1 MKKRVLSLLMAIAI
15 CLSMLP
21 SAALAEIPGT
31 GTNEVQTE
39 QQITDEQKPEEQKP
53 DEQKSDEQK
62 PDEQKPDEQ
71 KPDEQ
76 NPDKQNPDEQKP
88 AKAPRKEPAAE
99 THTGDHGG
107 YTLPEGKT
115 WQGVSSLP
123 SDSGYY
129 YLTQNVTISSTWKPA
144 NGTVLCLNEYGI
156 SMTGNGPV
164 IHVQPDVTFTLC
176 DCNGSQNRYTHGI
189 THGGNGKGAGV
200 LVGKSAKIGEETT
213 AGTNGAVFNMYGGAI
228 YNNYPW
234 QASGEDAASASGVL
248 IGGGTFNMYGG
259 KITENKLTEDG
270 GLGGGVFVANQGSFY
285 MSGGEISDNHATE
298 GGGVFVGGLYGHHD
312 LYAFGGGTFTMSGG
326 SITGNSGTG
335 GGVYVSAGS
344 NTSFTVSG
352 SAQITG
358 NTGSNVYLGEY
369 NGKSNTIKVD
379 GVLDRTASIG
389 VSVETAN
396 QVVAENISAENAKR
410 FTSDNKKYSLQYD
423 STSQTLTL
431 VGHDNHPICGDVT
444 CTDGEHAVKTT
455 WRPIGT
461 ETELKAVQMGCYYY
475 LTQDVEIKDTWKP
488 KSGVVLCLNG
498 HSITFVNGDNYSV
511 IEVNTGTFTL
521 CDCSGS
527 KGKITHGYKDGGGQ
541 KYPGRGVSVSKNGT
555 FTMYGGSI
563 TGNIAS
569 SSYGGG
575 VFVGEKGTFTMCGGS
590 ITGNTSSSF
599 GGVYMASGAKFT
611 MNGGEISGNTSSTY
625 GGGVYVYRNAE
636 FTMTDGSITDN
647 AVGSSGSKYD
657 GGGVCVAGQ
666 GKFHMNGGSITRNTS
681 PSYGGGVRVY
691 QNAEFTM
698 TGGSITDNAAGSSNS
713 SNSYGG
719 GVYSA
724 GTFTMTGGSI
734 TRNKAEYGGGV
745 WTDASFTVSGNV
757 NITGNVGINGNTA
770 SNVFRS
776 LGTITI
782 GGEGLKPGAR
792 IGVTSITIDPGK
804 FVIIA
809 TGAKD
814 SCTVDNFTADAG
826 EPYGIKVESTGTG
839 VDVNLYN
846 GLPHEH
852 PICGKTCSHTDNEHT
867 NIEWKPVS
875 DLDAITGAGNY
886 YLTQDVTSSKTWT
899 CSHDVNLCLNGHSIT
914 MTGND
919 NAINVAQNAT
929 FTLCDCNGSNAGNG
943 KIIIS
948 REKYGV
954 KIEDGTFFMYSG
966 SIRGTGT
973 GVTVSSYSKFNMYGG
988 AIEGNTWHGVN
999 NSGTFNMYDGVIKGN
1014 DRCGVYNTKNTFNMY
1029 GGSIIDNKAEFGG
1042 VYVENGTV
1050 NVSGDV
1056 TITGNTAK
1064 GNTTNVYLPADKT
1077 ITVSGALGT
1086 GAQIGVTTAKELA
1099 EGSYLTIAKG
1109 IDKNSPKYTLTDTDL
1124 KAFTSDVGNSYGKRL
1139 NGNSIIFTKGD
1150 LHTHALCGASCTH
1163 TGTHSEEVWKPLTY
1177 DAGTQTLYYGGTAV
1191 PSEVKGHGLKTDDSY
1206 SVYYTKYTL
1215 PSGNYYLVEDITL
1228 AGNGSIGGGAIKISS
1243 DVNLCLNGKTLS
1255 TTVKAYNVD
1264 VIGVNS
1270 QNGKCT
1276 LTLCDCDTA
1285 GRGTITSQN
1294 RTNSGVQIYGYFGGG
1309 TTTYGNLVM
1318 YGGTVKGFRNGVVVG
1333 DGTFNMFGGTIT
1345 GNETG
1350 VSISSDD
1357 SFTIGGTVNITGNT
1371 KNVDLGENVTIT
1383 IDESLTQD
1391 ARIGVCL
1398 RKKYIPTGTVKKQFA
1413 TGATNSD
1420 LNYGTIFSCDNGS
1433 QYVVSKDGDSL
1444 SFGLHQHSWSYTAN
1458 GATITATCTAA
1469 GCPLEDKNGGSV
1481 TISAS
1486 NAVYDRSSKAAT
1498 VTASDW
1504 QGDAVD
1510 SITVTYTGRNGT
1522 NYNSTD
1528 APTNAGDYTASIT
1541 VGTVT
1546 ARVEYSIEK
1555 ASLEYTVPTGLT
1567 AKYGQTLADIS
1578 LPTGWAWKD
1587 ATQSVGSVGE
1597 HTFKATYTPGDAN
1610 YHAVTGIDVTVT
1622 VNKAPVTI
1630 QITGMPKG
1638 PIAYGDTFVLTI
1650 TQTGDSSA
1658 VPANWTRFS
1667 RDRHFEY
1674 LREQSNPE
1682 KGEFKFQATGV
1693 CPGNGCSR
1701 KFTVEFESDTHKGSL
1716 TVSTP
1721 NVTKKTLTGE
1731 DLVFG
1736 GLTTDF
1742 TKTYDGSTSF
1752 TKASVEIKSGA
1763 KVNVTDVLPAVKGSY
1778 VYNSKD
1784 VKDAKK
1790 VTFTSEK
1797 TESKNYILPAGLVVE
1812 REAKIEPAAITVTP
1826 NAVSKTY
1833 GADDPVLTYGVSG
1846 AVNSETPAFTGALA
1860 RAEGKNVGDYAINQG
1875 TLALADKD
1883 TFKAANY
1890 KLKFTSKGNL
1900 TITKAKPEITAAS
1913 KQITKNGVE
1922 VDITGWATFKNTDSD
1937 AKLTYT
1943 LVGTPIGITLTGNK
1957 LKADPSTTV
1966 LTFVIKVSA
1975 EATANFTAPDEV
1987 TFTVTVVNKD
1997 DAGVS
2002 ITGAPTS
2009 KTYGD
2014 ADFTVTAANGVTEST
2029 GNTGK
2034 WTWTSSDSNILEI
2047 TSGANTATPTIKVK
2061 KADANGATLTVTYS
2075 SITHYGTANVT
2086 IKVNPKDVTITGLS
2100 AGGKEYDRSTTAT
2113 PTGTAVIDGKVGS
2126 DNVTVT
2132 AGTASFDNENVGTDK
2147 IVTFTG
2153 YSLSGADAGNYNLK
2167 AQPASVTA
2175 NITAKEVT
2183 ITSLTAA
2190 DRSYQ
2195 KDNLS
2200 VALMSGTL
2208 TGVITGDTVTIDLT
2222 NAKGTMTDANAGTGK
2237 AVTVTGV
2244 ALGGDDKDNYRLKEQ
2259 PTGVTVS
2266 ITKATAP
2273 TLKNITVSQK
2283 YSVTTGEKAIGTVM
2297 PADAGTLTYAKG
2309 TESKTG
2315 SVTVTNWAVDATG
2328 KVTYTLSGGAADNT
2342 VTLPVIIKSTNY
2354 VDATVNV
2361 VITLTAKDNQA
2372 ALKITGGE
2380 TVVYGQTLQ
2389 LGTSGGSTN
2398 GAVTYTVTPG
2408 TGNATVDNAT
2418 GKLTPTQVG
2427 NVTVTATMA
2436 GNAAY
2441 NDVTSASKTIT
2452 ITQATPTGTPIFT
2465 KITEKD
2471 KTLADAALGIGTLTP
2486 IGGKIEWVDDSD
2498 NVLPDTTKVE
2508 ANKEYKWRYTP
2519 ATADAVNYT
2528 TLTGTIVLYPASTG
2542 IVIYTPVNDAIFLSG
2557 ANQIVAPGGAATFR
2571 INKNFGEFR
2580 SVAVDGVT
2588 LDKSNYRAWSGST
2601 YVKLT
2606 PAYMK
2611 TLSAGTHT
2619 LAVYFTGATATT
2631 TFTISAGSSNPATG
2645 ASDFAGVGAAV
2656 AMAAVS
2662 LLGAAAVLRRK

>member
-31 GTNEVQTE
+31 GTNEGQTE
-39 QQITDEQKPEEQKP
+39 QQITDEQKPEEQNP
-53 DEQKSDEQK
+53 DEQNPEEQI
-62 PDEQKPDEQ
+62 PDEQN
-71 KPDEQ
+71 PDEQ
-76 NPDKQNPDEQKP
+76 NPDKQKPEEQIPDEQNPDEQKP

-107 YTLPEGKT
+107 YTLPKGAT
-115 WQGVSSLP
+115 WQGVDSLP

-129 YLTQNVTISSTWKPA
+129 YLTKDVTISSTWKPVKD
-144 NGTVLCLNEYGI
+144 TVLCLNGYGI
-156 SMTGNGPV
+156 SMTNNGPV

-176 DCNGSQNRYTHGI
+176 DCNGSQNQYTHGI
-189 THGGNGKGAGV
+189 THGGNGRGAGV
-200 LVGKSAKIGEETT
+200 LVGKSAKIGEEAT
-213 AGTNGAVFNMYGGAI
+213 AGTNNAVFNMYGGAI
-228 YNNYPW
+228 YNNYP
-234 QASGEDAASASGVL
+234 QKASGENAASASGVL

-259 KITENKLTEDG
+259 KITGNKLAEDG
-270 GLGGGVFVANQGSFY
+270 GLGGGVFVANQGSFH
-285 MSGGEISDNHATE
+285 MSGGEISDNHAKE

-326 SITGNSGTG
+326 KITGNSGTG

-344 NTSFTVSG
+344 NVSFTVSG

-369 NGKSNTIKVD
+369 NGKSNTIIVN
-379 GVLDRTASIG
+379 GTLDRTASIG

-396 QVVAENISAENAKR
+396 RVVATGISAENAER

-431 VGHDNHPICGDVT
+431 VGHDNHPICGKT
-444 CTDGEHAVKTT
+444 CTHGNKHDVITNWRSISTEAELNAV
-455 WRPIGT
+455 I
-461 ETELKAVQMGCYYY
+461 MGGCYY
-475 LTQDVEIKDTWKP
+475 LTQDVEIKAPWSP
-488 KSGVVLCLNG
+488 ANGVTLCLNG
-498 HSITFVNGDNYSV
+498 HSITLVGRDNSSV
-511 IEVNTGTFTL
+511 IEVRSATFTL
-521 CDCSGS
+521 CDCSSGS
-527 KGKITHGYKDGGGQ
+527 KGKITHGYSSSNK
-541 KYPGRGVSVSKNGT
+541 KYPGRGVSVYGGT
-555 FTMYGGSI
+555 FNMYGGSI
-563 TGNIAS
+563 TGNTVQNGS
-569 SSYGGG
+569 GGG
-575 VFVGEKGTFTMCGGS
+575 VYVGNATFNMYGGS
-590 ITGNTSSSF
+590 ITGNTTTNAG
-599 GGVYMASGAKFT
+599 GGVYVNEKGTFN
-611 MNGGEISGNTSSTY
+611 MNGGEISGNTTSSSY
-625 GGGVYVYRNAE
+625 GGGMYVYKNAE

-647 AVGSSGSKYD
+647 AASSSENK
-657 GGGVCVAGQ
+657 
-666 GKFHMNGGSITRNTS
+666 
-681 PSYGGGVRVY
+681 SYGGGVYV
-691 QNAEFTM
+691 QNDAIKFTM
-698 TGGSITDNAAGSSNS
+698 TGGSITG
-713 SNSYGG
+713 
-719 GVYSA
+719 
-724 GTFTMTGGSI
+724 
-734 TRNKAEYGGGV
+734 NKAKYGGGV
-745 WTDASFTVSGNV
+745 WTGASFTVSGNV
-757 NITGNVGINGNTA
+757 NITGNVDINSNTA
-770 SNVFRS
+770 SNVYPS
-776 LGTITI
+776 LVKITI
-782 GGEGLKPGAR
+782 GGEGLEPEAK
-792 IGVTSITIDPGK
+792 IGVTRNTIDTGK
-804 FVIIA
+804 FATIA

-814 SCTVDNFTADAG
+814 SCTADNFTADAG
-826 EPYGIKVESTGTG
+826 EPYGIKVERNGID

-852 PICGKTCSHTDNEHT
+852 PICGKTCGHTDNKHT

-875 DLDAITGAGNY
+875 SLDAITGAGNY
-886 YLTQDVTSSKTWT
+886 YLTQDVTSSTTWT

-929 FTLCDCNGSNAGNG
+929 FTLCDCNGSKAGNG

-948 REKYGV
+948 RERSGV
-954 KIEDGTFFMYSG
+954 NIEYNGTFFMYSG
-966 SIRGTGT
+966 SISGKGT
-973 GVTVSSYSKFNMYGG
+973 GVTVSNGSTFNMYGG
-988 AIEGNTWHGVN
+988 AIEGNTWHGVS

-1014 DRCGVYNTKNTFNMY
+1014 NRCGVFNTENTFNESTFNMY
-1029 GGSIIDNKAEFGG
+1029 GGSIIDNKAVKGG
-1042 VYVENGTV
+1042 VYVEGGTFT
-1050 NVSGDV
+1050 VSGNV
-1056 TITGNTAK
+1056 NITGNTAK
-1064 GNTTNVYLPADKT
+1064 GNMTNVYLPAGKT
-1077 ITVSGALGT
+1077 ITVIGALGT
-1086 GAQIGVTTAKELA
+1086 GAQIGVTTANTPA
-1099 EGSYLTIAKG
+1099 EGSYLTIATGK
-1109 IDKNSPKYTLTDTDL
+1109 DYTLTATDL
-1124 KAFTSDVGNSYGKRL
+1124 NAFTSDVGNSYGKRL
-1139 NGNSIIFTKGD
+1139 NGNSIILTKGD
-1150 LHTHALCGASCTH
+1150 LHIHALCGARCTH
-1163 TGTHSEEVWKPLTY
+1163 TGTHGEEVWKPLTY
-1177 DAGTQTLYYGGTAV
+1177 DAKTQTLYYGGTAT
-1191 PSEVKGHGLKTDDSY
+1191 SKANDGSY
-1206 SVYYTKYTL
+1206 KL
-1215 PSGNYYLVEDITL
+1215 PAGNYYLTDNIT
-1228 AGNGSIGGGAIKISS
+1228 ADNGITITGN
-1243 DVNLCLNGKTLS
+1243 VNLCLNGKTLS
-1255 TTVKAYNVD
+1255 TTVNDKKVD

-1270 QNGKCT
+1270 QNGECT

-1285 GRGTITSQN
+1285 GRGTITSQHK
-1294 RTNSGVQIYGYFGGG
+1294 TNSGVQIYGYRDGE

-1318 YGGTVKGFRNGVVVG
+1318 YGGTVKGFRNGVFVG

-1345 GNETG
+1345 GNECG
-1350 VSISSDD
+1350 VSISSNA

-1371 KNVDLGENVTIT
+1371 KNVDLGENKKIT

-1398 RKKYIPTGTVKKQFA
+1398 RDKDIPTGTAKKQFA

-1433 QYVVSKDGDSL
+1433 QYVVSKGEGGKL
-1444 SFGLHQHSWSYTAN
+1444 FLGLHQHSWSYTAN
-1458 GATITATCTAA
+1458 GATITAKCTAT
-1469 GCPLEDKNGGSV
+1469 GCPLKDKNGGSV

-1498 VTASDW
+1498 VTANDW
-1504 QGDAVD
+1504 KGVPVND
-1510 SITVTYTGRNGT
+1510 ITVTYTGRNGT

-1528 APTNAGDYTASIT
+1528 APTNAGEYTASIT

-1546 ARVEYSIEK
+1546 ASVEYSI
-1555 ASLEYTVPTGLT
+1555 T
-1567 AKYGQTLADIS
+1567 AKEVT
-1578 LPTGWAWKD
+1578 
-1587 ATQSVGSVGE
+1587 
-1597 HTFKATYTPGDAN
+1597 
-1610 YHAVTGIDVTVT
+1610 VTGITATDRYYEKDNLSVALTSGTLTGVITGDTVTIDLTKAKGMMTNANVGTNKAVTVT
-1622 VNKAPVTI
+1622 
-1630 QITGMPKG
+1630 
-1638 PIAYGDTFVLTI
+1638 
-1650 TQTGDSSA
+1650 
-1658 VPANWTRFS
+1658 
-1667 RDRHFEY
+1667 
-1674 LREQSNPE
+1674 
-1682 KGEFKFQATGV
+1682 GV
-1693 CPGNGCSR
+1693 ALG
-1701 KFTVEFESDTHKGSL
+1701 
-1716 TVSTP
+1716 
-1721 NVTKKTLTGE
+1721 
-1731 DLVFG
+1731 
-1736 GLTTDF
+1736 
-1742 TKTYDGSTSF
+1742 
-1752 TKASVEIKSGA
+1752 
-1763 KVNVTDVLPAVKGSY
+1763 
-1778 VYNSKD
+1778 
-1784 VKDAKK
+1784 
-1790 VTFTSEK
+1790 
-1797 TESKNYILPAGLVVE
+1797 
-1812 REAKIEPAAITVTP
+1812 
-1826 NAVSKTY
+1826 
-1833 GADDPVLTYGVSG
+1833 GADKG
-1846 AVNSETPAFTGALA
+1846 
-1860 RAEGKNVGDYAINQG
+1860 
-1875 TLALADKD
+1875 
-1883 TFKAANY
+1883 NY
-1890 KLKFTSKGNL
+1890 KLKEQ
-1900 TITKAKPEITAAS
+1900 P
-1913 KQITKNGVE
+1913 
-1922 VDITGWATFKNTDSD
+1922 TG
-1937 AKLTYT
+1937 
-1943 LVGTPIGITLTGNK
+1943 
-1957 LKADPSTTV
+1957 
-1966 LTFVIKVSA
+1966 
-1975 EATANFTAPDEV
+1975 
-1987 TFTVTVVNKD
+1987 VTVNIIRA
-1997 DAGVS
+1997 DAGVI

-2029 GNTGK
+2029 GNNGK

-2047 TSGANTATPTIKVK
+2047 TSGADTATPAIKVK
-2061 KADANGATLTVTYS
+2061 KADTTGATLTVTYS

-2086 IKVNPKDVTITGLS
+2086 IKVNKKDVTITGLS
-2100 AGGKEYDRSTTAT
+2100 ADNKEYDRSTTANA
-2113 PTGTAVIDGKVGS
+2113 TGTAIINGKVGS

-2354 VDATVNV
+2354 ADATVNV
-2361 VITLTAKDNQA
+2361 VITLTAKDIPNVTA
-2372 ALKITGGE
+2372 RDIVVTYDGNPIPADKITGTADVAGTWE
-2380 TVVYGQTLQ
+2380 WKAGTAVTDVSNSGPKTVVFKPADSVNY
-2389 LGTSGGSTN
+2389 
-2398 GAVTYTVTPG
+2398 AEVE
-2408 TGNATVDNAT
+2408 
-2418 GKLTPTQVG
+2418 
-2427 NVTVTATMA
+2427 
-2436 GNAAY
+2436 
-2441 NDVTSASKTIT
+2441 KTIT
-2452 ITQATPTGTPIFT
+2452 VTINRATPTGEPSYT

-2486 IGGKIEWVDDSD
+2486 VGGKIEWVDDSD
-2498 NVLPDTTKVE
+2498 NVLLGNTKVE
-2508 ANKEYKWRYTP
+2508 ANKAYKWKYTP
-2519 ATADAVNYT
+2519 DDTTNYAPVY
-2528 TLTGTIVLYPASTG
+2528 GTIVLYPASTG

-2557 ANQIVAPGGAATFR
+2557 ANQIVAPGSAATFR

>member
-39 QQITDEQKPEEQKP
+39 QQITDEQKPEEQNP
-53 DEQKSDEQK
+53 DEQKPEEQK
-62 PDEQKPDEQ
+62 PDE
-71 KPDEQ
+71 
-76 NPDKQNPDEQKP
+76 QNPDEQKP
-88 AKAPRKEPAAE
+88 AKAPRKAPAAE
-99 THTGDHGG
+99 THTGDHGECP
-107 YTLPEGKT
+107 LPESAT
-115 WQGVSSLP
+115 WQGVDSLP
-123 SDSGYY
+123 DKSGYY
-129 YLTQNVTISSTWKPA
+129 YLTKDVTIDSTWKPVKD
-144 NGTVLCLNEYGI
+144 TVLCLNGYSI
-156 SMTGNGPV
+156 SMTNNGPV

-176 DCNGSQNRYTHGI
+176 DCNGSGKGGGI
-189 THGGNGKGAGV
+189 THASSSNGRGAGV
-200 LVGKSAKIGEETT
+200 LVGQSATT
-213 AGTNGAVFNMYGGAI
+213 KDTARTNTAVFNMYGGAI

-234 QASGEDAASASGVL
+234 EAGGENAASASGVL

-259 KITENKLTEDG
+259 KITGNKLTEGG
-270 GLGGGVFVANQGSFY
+270 GLGGGVFVANQGSFL
-285 MSGGEISDNHATE
+285 MSGGEISGNHATE
-298 GGGVFVGGLYGHHD
+298 GGGVFVGGLYGYHD
-312 LYAFGGGTFTMSGG
+312 FSACSGGTFTMSGG

-335 GGVYVSAGS
+335 GGVYVSNKG
-344 NTSFTVSG
+344 TFTVSG
-352 SAQITG
+352 NVNITG
-358 NTGSNVYLGEY
+358 NKAGDKTSNNVYLGEY
-369 NGKSNTIKVD
+369 KGQSNTIIVE
-379 GVLDRTASIG
+379 GTLDSTASIG

-396 QVVAENISAENAKR
+396 QVVAKDISEENAKR
-410 FTSDNKKYSLQYD
+410 FTSDNDKYSLQYD

-431 VGHDNHPICGDVT
+431 VGHDNHPICGKT
-444 CTDGEHAVKTT
+444 CTHGNKHDVITNWRSISTEAELNAV
-455 WRPIGT
+455 I
-461 ETELKAVQMGCYYY
+461 MGGCYY
-475 LTQDVEIKDTWKP
+475 LTQDVEIKAPWSP
-488 KSGVVLCLNG
+488 ANGVTLCLNG
-498 HSITFVNGDNYSV
+498 HSITLVGRDNSSV
-511 IEVNTGTFTL
+511 IKVESGTFTL
-521 CDCSGS
+521 CDCSGDS
-527 KGKITHGYKDGGGQ
+527 GKITNGYKDGGSQ

-563 TGNIAS
+563 TDNTEGGVFVGSNRTFTMNGGSITGNTVTGSGGGVYVASGAEFTMNGGEITGNTS

-575 VFVGEKGTFTMCGGS
+575 VYVC
-590 ITGNTSSSF
+590 N
-599 GGVYMASGAKFT
+599 GAK
-611 MNGGEISGNTSSTY
+611 
-625 GGGVYVYRNAE
+625 
-636 FTMTDGSITDN
+636 FTMTDGSITGN
-647 AVGSSGSKYD
+647 AASSNENK
-657 GGGVCVAGQ
+657 
-666 GKFHMNGGSITRNTS
+666 
-681 PSYGGGVRVY
+681 SYGGGVYV
-691 QNAEFTM
+691 QKDAIKFTM
-698 TGGSITDNAAGSSNS
+698 TGGSITG
-713 SNSYGG
+713 
-719 GVYSA
+719 
-724 GTFTMTGGSI
+724 
-734 TRNKAEYGGGV
+734 NKAKYGGGV
-745 WTDASFTVSGNV
+745 WTGASFTVSGNV

-770 SNVFRS
+770 SNVYPS
-776 LGTITI
+776 LVKITI
-782 GGEGLKPGAR
+782 GGEGLEPEAK
-792 IGVTSITIDPGK
+792 IGVTYRNTIKTGEH
-804 FVIIA
+804 VTIA
-809 TGAKD
+809 TGAKG

-899 CSHDVNLCLNGHSIT
+899 CSSNVNLCLNGHSIT

-919 NAINVAQNAT
+919 NAINVTPNAT
-929 FTLCDCNGSNAGNG
+929 FTLCDCNGSKAGNG
-943 KIIIS
+943 KIIGS
-948 REKYGV
+948 SGKYGV
-954 KIEDGTFFMYSG
+954 KIESNGTFFMYSG
-966 SIRGTGT
+966 SISGRGTG
-973 GVTVSSYSKFNMYGG
+973 VDVSKGSSKFNMYGG
-988 AIEGNTWHGVN
+988 AIEGNTWHGVS

-1014 DRCGVYNTKNTFNMY
+1014 DRCGVYNTRNTFNMY
-1029 GGSIIDNKAEFGG
+1029 GGSITGNGLKDKESLGG
-1042 VYVENGTV
+1042 VYVEDGTFT
-1050 NVSGDV
+1050 VSGDV

-1064 GNTTNVYLPADKT
+1064 GKTTNVYLPAGKT
-1077 ITVSGALGT
+1077 IKVGGALGT
-1086 GAQIGVTTAKELA
+1086 GAQIGVTTASTIADK
-1099 EGSYLTIAKG
+1099 SYLTIAKG
-1109 IDKNSPKYTLTDTDL
+1109 IDYTLTETDL
-1124 KAFTSDVGNSYGKRL
+1124 KAFTSDAGNSYGKRL

-1150 LHTHALCGASCTH
+1150 LHIHALCGKTCTH
-1163 TGTHSEEVWKPLTY
+1163 TGTHGEEVWQPLTY
-1177 DAGTQTLYYGGTAV
+1177 DAKTQTLYYGSVEAAKSTAKG
-1191 PSEVKGHGLKTDDSY
+1191 SIQNEVDGKAEIKDEMHY
-1206 SVYYTKYTL
+1206 EYTL

-1285 GRGTITSQN
+1285 GRGMITSQN
-1294 RTNSGVQIYGYFGGG
+1294 RTNSGVQIYGYRDGG

-1318 YGGTVKGFRNGVVVG
+1318 YGGTVKGFRNGVFVG

-1350 VSISSDD
+1350 VSISSDA
-1357 SFTIGGTVNITGNT
+1357 SFTIGGTVNITVNT

-1383 IDESLTQD
+1383 IDKSLTQD
-1391 ARIGVCL
+1391 ARIGITIA
-1398 RKKYIPTGTVKKQFA
+1398 KEPTAGKLVWFA
-1413 TGATNSD
+1413 TGANNPD
-1420 LNYGTIFSCDNGS
+1420 LNYSAIFSCDNGS
-1433 QYVVSKDGDSL
+1433 QYVVGKVETGKL
-1444 SFGLHQHSWSYTAN
+1444 FFGLHQHSWEYELSTDGKA
-1458 GATITATCTAA
+1458 ITATCTEG
-1469 GCPLEDKNGGSV
+1469 GCPLENRIGGSY
-1481 TISAS
+1481 TITAPD
-1486 NAVYDRSSKAAT
+1486 NLIYDGNGKAAT
-1498 VTASDW
+1498 VTGSIPGVTEPTITYKK
-1504 QGDAVD
+1504 GDTTLG
-1510 SITVTYTGRNGT
+1510 S
-1522 NYNSTD
+1522 
-1528 APTNAGDYTASIT
+1528 APTNVGKYTASIT
-1541 VGTVT
+1541 LGEGKNAKT
-1546 ARVEYSIEK
+1546 ASVEYSITQ
-1555 ASLEYTVPTGLT
+1555 ATPTYTVPTGLT

-1578 LPTGWAWKD
+1578 LSDGWAWED
-1587 ATQSVGSVGE
+1587 GTQSVGSVGE
-1597 HTFKATYTPGDAN
+1597 KTFKATYTPDDAN

-1650 TQTGDSSA
+1650 TQTGDSNA
-1658 VPANWTRFS
+1658 IPANWTRFS

-1883 TFKAANY
+1883 TFKAGNY
-1890 KLKFTSKGNL
+1890 KLTL
-1900 TITKAKPEITAAS
+1900 
-1913 KQITKNGVE
+1913 
-1922 VDITGWATFKNTDSD
+1922 AT
-1937 AKLTYT
+1937 
-1943 LVGTPIGITLTGNK
+1943 TP
-1957 LKADPSTTV
+1957 V
-1966 LTFVIKVSA
+1966 
-1975 EATANFTAPDEV
+1975 NFT
-1987 TFTVTVVNKD
+1987 
-1997 DAGVS
+1997 
-2002 ITGAPTS
+2002 
-2009 KTYGD
+2009 
-2014 ADFTVTAANGVTEST
+2014 
-2029 GNTGK
+2029 
-2034 WTWTSSDSNILEI
+2034 
-2047 TSGANTATPTIKVK
+2047 
-2061 KADANGATLTVTYS
+2061 
-2075 SITHYGTANVT
+2075 
-2086 IKVNPKDVTITGLS
+2086 
-2100 AGGKEYDRSTTAT
+2100 
-2113 PTGTAVIDGKVGS
+2113 
-2126 DNVTVT
+2126 
-2132 AGTASFDNENVGTDK
+2132 
-2147 IVTFTG
+2147 
-2153 YSLSGADAGNYNLK
+2153 
-2167 AQPASVTA
+2167 
-2175 NITAKEVT
+2175 
-2183 ITSLTAA
+2183 
-2190 DRSYQ
+2190 
-2195 KDNLS
+2195 
-2200 VALMSGTL
+2200 
-2208 TGVITGDTVTIDLT
+2208 
-2222 NAKGTMTDANAGTGK
+2222 
-2237 AVTVTGV
+2237 
-2244 ALGGDDKDNYRLKEQ
+2244 
-2259 PTGVTVS
+2259 

-2283 YSVTTGEKAIGTVM
+2283 YTVTTGEKAIGTVM
-2297 PADAGTLTYAKG
+2297 PADAGTLTYTKG
-2309 TESKTG
+2309 AESMTG

-2354 VDATVNV
+2354 ADATVNV
-2361 VITLTAKDNQA
+2361 VITLTAKDIPNVTA
-2372 ALKITGGE
+2372 RDIVVTYDGNPIPADKITGTADVAGTWE
-2380 TVVYGQTLQ
+2380 WKAGTAVTDVSNSGPKTVVFKPADSVNY
-2389 LGTSGGSTN
+2389 
-2398 GAVTYTVTPG
+2398 AEVE
-2408 TGNATVDNAT
+2408 
-2418 GKLTPTQVG
+2418 
-2427 NVTVTATMA
+2427 
-2436 GNAAY
+2436 
-2441 NDVTSASKTIT
+2441 KTIT
-2452 ITQATPTGTPIFT
+2452 VTINRATPTGEPSYT

-2486 IGGKIEWVDDSD
+2486 VGGKIEWVDDSD
-2498 NVLPDTTKVE
+2498 NVLLGNTKVE
-2508 ANKEYKWRYTP
+2508 ANKAYKWKYTP
-2519 ATADAVNYT
+2519 DDTTNYAPVY
-2528 TLTGTIVLYPASTG
+2528 GTIVLYPASTG
-2542 IVIYTPVNDAIFLSG
+2542 IVIYTPVNDVIFLSG
-2557 ANQIVAPGGAATFR
+2557 ANQIVAPGSAATFR

-2656 AMAAVS
+2656 AMAVVS

>member
-53 DEQKSDEQK
+53 DEQKPDEQK

-71 KPDEQ
+71 KPEEQNPDEQKPDKQNPDEQ

-88 AKAPRKEPAAE
+88 AKAPRKEPAAA

-129 YLTQNVTISSTWKPA
+129 YLTKDVTIDSTWKPA
-144 NGTVLCLNEYGI
+144 DGTVLCLNGYGI
-156 SMTGNGPV
+156 SMTKDGPV
-164 IHVQPDVTFTLC
+164 IEVQPDVTFTLC

-189 THGGNGKGAGV
+189 THGGNGRGAGV
-200 LVGKSAKIGEETT
+200 LVGKSAKIGEEAT
-213 AGTNGAVFNMYGGAI
+213 AGTNTAVFNMYGGAI

-234 QASGEDAASASGVL
+234 PASGENAASASGVL

-259 KITENKLTEDG
+259 KITDNKLMEDR
-270 GLGGGVFVANQGSFY
+270 GLGGGVFVANQGSFL
-285 MSGGEISDNHATE
+285 MSGGEISGNHATE

-312 LYAFGGGTFTMSGG
+312 LYAFSGGTFTMSGG
-326 SITGNSGTG
+326 SITDNSGTG
-335 GGVYVSAGS
+335 GGVYVSSGS

-369 NGKSNTIKVD
+369 NGQSNTIIVNGTLD
-379 GVLDRTASIG
+379 GTASIG

-396 QVVAENISAENAKR
+396 QVVAENISAENAEHFFR
-410 FTSDNKKYSLQYD
+410 DNDKYELQYD
-423 STSQTLTL
+423 STSQTLTM
-431 VGHDNHPICGDVT
+431 VGHDKHPVCGDVN
-444 CTDGEHAVKTT
+444 CTEHKTISWNAVSDLTKIT
-455 WRPIGT
+455 G
-461 ETELKAVQMGCYYY
+461 AGYYY
-475 LTQDVEIKDTWKP
+475 LTQDVEIKEPWSPANEVT
-488 KSGVVLCLNG
+488 LCLNG
-498 HSITFVNGDNYSV
+498 HSITLVDRDNSSV
-511 IEVNTGTFTL
+511 IEVRSGNFTL

-527 KGKITHGYKDGGGQ
+527 KGKITHGYKPDSKI
-541 KYPGRGVSVSKNGT
+541 KYTGRGVSVYGGT
-555 FTMYGGSI
+555 FNMYGGSI
-563 TGNIAS
+563 TGNTE
-569 SSYGGG
+569 GG
-575 VFVGEKGTFTMCGGS
+575 VFVGSNRTFTMNGGS
-590 ITGNTSSSF
+590 ITGNTVTGSG

-611 MNGGEISGNTSSTY
+611 MNGGEISGNTSSSY
-625 GGGVYVYRNAE
+625 GGGVYVY
-636 FTMTDGSITDN
+636 
-647 AVGSSGSKYD
+647 
-657 GGGVCVAGQ
+657 
-666 GKFHMNGGSITRNTS
+666 NG
-681 PSYGGGVRVY
+681 
-691 QNAEFTM
+691 AEFTM
-698 TGGSITDNAAGSSNS
+698 TGGSITDNAASSNE
-713 SNSYGG
+713 NKSYGG

-724 GTFTMTGGSI
+724 GTFTMTGGNI
-734 TRNKAEYGGGV
+734 TRNKAKYGGGV
-745 WTDASFTVSGNV
+745 WTGASFTVSGNV
-757 NITGNVGINGNTA
+757 NITGNVGIDSNTA

-782 GGEGLKPGAR
+782 GREGLKPEAK
-792 IGVTSITIDPGK
+792 IGVTNGNTIKTGE
-804 FVIIA
+804 FVTIA

-814 SCTVDNFTADAG
+814 SCTADNFTADAG
-826 EPYGIKVESTGTG
+826 EPFGIKVESTGSG

-875 DLDAITGAGNY
+875 SLDAITGAGNY

-948 REKYGV
+948 KERSGV
-954 KIEDGTFFMYSG
+954 KIEYNGTFFMYSG
-966 SIRGTGT
+966 SISGRGTG
-973 GVTVSSYSKFNMYGG
+973 VDVSKGSSKFNMYGG
-988 AIEGNTWHGVN
+988 AIEGNTWNGVN
-999 NSGTFNMYDGVIKGN
+999 NSGTFNMYGGVIKGN
-1014 DRCGVYNTKNTFNMY
+1014 DHRGVYNIRKFNMY
-1029 GGSIIDNKAEFGG
+1029 GGSITGNTVTSSANQKGDGGGVYVYGGSFTMSGGSITGNKSDSFGGG
-1042 VYVENGTV
+1042 VYVEDGTFT
-1050 NVSGDV
+1050 VSGDV
-1056 TITGNTAK
+1056 TISGNTAK
-1064 GNTTNVYLPADKT
+1064 GNTSNVYLPAGKT

-1086 GAQIGVTTAKELA
+1086 GAQIGVTTANTLA

-1109 IDKNSPKYTLTDTDL
+1109 IDKNSSKYTLTETDL
-1124 KAFTSDVGNSYGKRL
+1124 NAFTSDVGNSYGKRL
-1139 NGNSIIFTKGD
+1139 NGNSIILTKGD

-1163 TGTHSEEVWKPLTY
+1163 NGTHTDIVWQPLTY
-1177 DAGTQTLYYGGTAV
+1177 DAKTQTLYYGGTAT
-1191 PSEVKGHGLKTDDSY
+1191 SKANDGSY
-1206 SVYYTKYTL
+1206 KL
-1215 PSGNYYLVEDITL
+1215 PAGNYYLTDNITVDNGITIT
-1228 AGNGSIGGGAIKISS
+1228 GN
-1243 DVNLCLNGKTLS
+1243 VNLCLNGKTLS
-1255 TTVKAYNVD
+1255 TTVNDKKVD

-1285 GRGTITSQN
+1285 GRGTITSQHK
-1294 RTNSGVQIYGYFGGG
+1294 TNSGVQIYGYRDGE

-1318 YGGTVKGFRNGVVVG
+1318 YGGTVKGFRNGVFVG

-1345 GNETG
+1345 GNECG
-1350 VSISSDD
+1350 VSTSSNA

-1383 IDESLTQD
+1383 IDKSLTQD

-1398 RKKYIPTGTVKKQFA
+1398 RDKDIPTGTAKKQFA

-1458 GATITATCTAA
+1458 GATITAKCTAN

-1486 NAVYDRSSKAAT
+1486 NTDYDGSPKAAT

-1546 ARVEYSIEK
+1546 AGVEYSIEK
-1555 ASLEYTVPTGLT
+1555 ASLEYTVPGNLE
-1567 AKYGQTLADIS
+1567 AVYGSTLAS
-1578 LPTGWAWKD
+1578 VKLPIGWAWEND
-1587 ATQSVGSVGE
+1587 TQSVGSVGKN
-1597 HTFKATYTPGDAN
+1597 TFKATYTPGDAN
-1610 YHAVTGIDVTVT
+1610 YHAVTGIEVTVT

-1630 QITGMPKG
+1630 QIAGMPKG

-1658 VPANWTRFS
+1658 VPAKWMKFS
-1667 RDRHFEY
+1667 NDRHFAY

-1682 KGEFKFQATGV
+1682 KGEFKFRAIGV
-1693 CPGNGCSR
+1693 CTGKGCSQ

-1721 NVTKKTLTGE
+1721 NVTKKMLTGE

-1736 GLTTDF
+1736 GLPTDF
-1742 TKTYDGSTSF
+1742 TKIYDGSTSF
-1752 TKASVEIKSGA
+1752 TKASVEIKFGA
-1763 KVNVTDVLPAVKGSY
+1763 KVNATDVLPAVNGSY

-1883 TFKAANY
+1883 TFKAGNY
-1890 KLKFTSKGNL
+1890 KLTL
-1900 TITKAKPEITAAS
+1900 
-1913 KQITKNGVE
+1913 
-1922 VDITGWATFKNTDSD
+1922 AT
-1937 AKLTYT
+1937 
-1943 LVGTPIGITLTGNK
+1943 TP
-1957 LKADPSTTV
+1957 V
-1966 LTFVIKVSA
+1966 
-1975 EATANFTAPDEV
+1975 NFT
-1987 TFTVTVVNKD
+1987 
-1997 DAGVS
+1997 
-2002 ITGAPTS
+2002 
-2009 KTYGD
+2009 
-2014 ADFTVTAANGVTEST
+2014 
-2029 GNTGK
+2029 
-2034 WTWTSSDSNILEI
+2034 
-2047 TSGANTATPTIKVK
+2047 
-2061 KADANGATLTVTYS
+2061 
-2075 SITHYGTANVT
+2075 
-2086 IKVNPKDVTITGLS
+2086 
-2100 AGGKEYDRSTTAT
+2100 
-2113 PTGTAVIDGKVGS
+2113 
-2126 DNVTVT
+2126 
-2132 AGTASFDNENVGTDK
+2132 
-2147 IVTFTG
+2147 
-2153 YSLSGADAGNYNLK
+2153 
-2167 AQPASVTA
+2167 
-2175 NITAKEVT
+2175 
-2183 ITSLTAA
+2183 
-2190 DRSYQ
+2190 
-2195 KDNLS
+2195 
-2200 VALMSGTL
+2200 
-2208 TGVITGDTVTIDLT
+2208 
-2222 NAKGTMTDANAGTGK
+2222 
-2237 AVTVTGV
+2237 
-2244 ALGGDDKDNYRLKEQ
+2244 
-2259 PTGVTVS
+2259 

-2283 YSVTTGEKAIGTVM
+2283 YTVTTGEKAIGTVM
-2297 PADAGTLTYAKG
+2297 PADAGTLTYTKG
-2309 TESKTG
+2309 AESMTG
-2315 SVTVTNWAVDATG
+2315 SVTVTSWAVDSTG
-2328 KVTYTLSGGAADNT
+2328 KVTYTLSGGAAGDT
-2342 VTLPVIIKSTNY
+2342 VTLPVTIKSTNY

-2361 VITLTAKDNQA
+2361 VITLAAKDNQT
-2372 ALKITGGE
+2372 ALTLTGE
-2380 TVVYGQTLQ
+2380 TTVVYGQTLQ
-2389 LGTSGGSTN
+2389 LGTTGGSTN
-2398 GAVTYTVTPG
+2398 GDVTYTVTNG
-2408 TGNATVDNAT
+2408 TGGATIDAS

-2427 NVTVTATMA
+2427 DVTITATMA
-2436 GNAAY
+2436 GNATY
-2441 NDVTSASKTIT
+2441 NDVTSTPVTIT
-2452 ITQATPTGTPIFT
+2452 INRATPTGEP
-2465 KITEKD
+2465 KYTEIKTGG
-2471 KTLADAALGIGTLTP
+2471 KTLADAGLTTADSNLSVPGTV
-2486 IGGKIEWVDDSD
+2486 KWVDDTG
-2498 NVLPDTTKVE
+2498 NVMDINTKVE
-2508 ANKEYKWRYTP
+2508 ANKEYKWLFTP
-2519 ATADAVNYT
+2519 TNANYAP
-2528 TLTGTIVLYPASTG
+2528 LTGTIVLYPASTG

-2557 ANQIVAPGGAATFR
+2557 ANQIVAPGSAATFR

>member
-39 QQITDEQKPEEQKP
+39 QQITDEQKP
-53 DEQKSDEQK
+53 DEQK

-71 KPDEQ
+71 KPDEQKPDEQKPEEQNPDEQKPDKQNPDEQ

-88 AKAPRKEPAAE
+88 AKAPRKEPAAA

-129 YLTQNVTISSTWKPA
+129 YLTKDVTINSTWSPA
-144 NGTVLCLNEYGI
+144 NGTVLCLNGYGI
-156 SMTGNGPV
+156 SLNGNGPV
-164 IHVQPDVTFTLC
+164 IEVQPGVTFTLC
-176 DCNGSQNRYTHGI
+176 DCNGSGKGGGI
-189 THGGNGKGAGV
+189 THASSSNGRGAGV
-200 LVGKSAKIGEETT
+200 LVGQSAVTEDT
-213 AGTNGAVFNMYGGAI
+213 ARTNTAVFNMYGGAI

-234 QASGEDAASASGVL
+234 EAGGENAASASGVL

-259 KITENKLTEDG
+259 KITGNGLTDVES
-270 GLGGGVFVANQGSFY
+270 LGGGVFVANQGSFH
-285 MSGGEISDNHATE
+285 MSGGEISGNTATE
-298 GGGVFVGGLYGHHD
+298 GGGVFVGGFYGYQD

-326 SITGNSGTG
+326 KITGNSGTG

-369 NGKSNTIKVD
+369 KGQSNTIKVD
-379 GVLDRTASIG
+379 GVLDSTASIG

-431 VGHDNHPICGDVT
+431 VGHDKHPICGDVN
-444 CTDGEHAVKTT
+444 CTEHKTISWNAVSDLTKIT
-455 WRPIGT
+455 G
-461 ETELKAVQMGCYYY
+461 AGYYY
-475 LTQDVEIKDTWKP
+475 LTQDVEIKEPWSPANEVT
-488 KSGVVLCLNG
+488 LCLNG
-498 HSITFVNGDNYSV
+498 HSITLASRDGSSV
-511 IEVNTGTFTL
+511 IKVESGNFTL

-611 MNGGEISGNTSSTY
+611 MNGGEISGNTSSSY
-625 GGGVYVYRNAE
+625 GGGVYVY
-636 FTMTDGSITDN
+636 
-647 AVGSSGSKYD
+647 
-657 GGGVCVAGQ
+657 
-666 GKFHMNGGSITRNTS
+666 NG
-681 PSYGGGVRVY
+681 
-691 QNAEFTM
+691 AEFTM
-698 TGGSITDNAAGSSNS
+698 TGGSITDNAASSNE
-713 SNSYGG
+713 NKSYGG

-724 GTFTMTGGSI
+724 GTFTMTGGNI
-734 TRNKAEYGGGV
+734 TRNKAKYGGGV
-745 WTDASFTVSGNV
+745 WTGASFTVSGNV
-757 NITGNVGINGNTA
+757 NITGNVGIDSNTA

-782 GGEGLKPGAR
+782 GREGLKPEAK
-792 IGVTSITIDPGK
+792 IGVTNGNTIKTGE
-804 FVIIA
+804 FVTIA

-814 SCTVDNFTADAG
+814 SCTADNFTADAG
-826 EPYGIKVESTGTG
+826 EPFGIKVESTGGG

-875 DLDAITGAGNY
+875 SLDAITGAGNY

-948 REKYGV
+948 KERSGV
-954 KIEDGTFFMYSG
+954 KIEYNGTFFMYSG
-966 SIRGTGT
+966 SISGRGTG
-973 GVTVSSYSKFNMYGG
+973 VDVSKGSSKFNMYGG
-988 AIEGNTWHGVN
+988 AIEGNTWNGVN
-999 NSGTFNMYDGVIKGN
+999 NSGTFNMYGGVIKGN
-1014 DRCGVYNTKNTFNMY
+1014 DHRGVYNIRKFNMY
-1029 GGSIIDNKAEFGG
+1029 GGSITGNTVTSSANQKGDGGGVYVYGGSFTMSGGSITGNKSDSFGGG
-1042 VYVENGTV
+1042 VYVEDGTFT
-1050 NVSGDV
+1050 VSGDV
-1056 TITGNTAK
+1056 TISGNTAK
-1064 GNTTNVYLPADKT
+1064 GNTSNVYLPAGKT

-1086 GAQIGVTTAKELA
+1086 GAQIGVTTANTLA

-1109 IDKNSPKYTLTDTDL
+1109 IDKNSSKYTLTETDL
-1124 KAFTSDVGNSYGKRL
+1124 NAFTSDVGNSYGKRL
-1139 NGNSIIFTKGD
+1139 NGNSIILTKGD

-1163 TGTHSEEVWKPLTY
+1163 NGTHTDIVWQPLTY
-1177 DAGTQTLYYGGTAV
+1177 DAKTQTLYYGGTAT
-1191 PSEVKGHGLKTDDSY
+1191 SKANDGSY
-1206 SVYYTKYTL
+1206 KL
-1215 PSGNYYLVEDITL
+1215 PAGNYYLTDNITVDNGITIT
-1228 AGNGSIGGGAIKISS
+1228 GN
-1243 DVNLCLNGKTLS
+1243 VNLCLNGKTLS
-1255 TTVKAYNVD
+1255 TTVNDKKVD

-1285 GRGTITSQN
+1285 GRGTITSQHK
-1294 RTNSGVQIYGYFGGG
+1294 TNSGVQIYGYRDGE

-1318 YGGTVKGFRNGVVVG
+1318 YGGTVKGFRNGVFVG

-1345 GNETG
+1345 GNECG
-1350 VSISSDD
+1350 VSTSSNA
-1357 SFTIGGTVNITGNT
+1357 SFTIGGTVNITGN
-1371 KNVDLGENVTIT
+1371 KQNVDLGENVTIT
-1383 IDESLTQD
+1383 IDKSLTQD

-1398 RKKYIPTGTVKKQFA
+1398 RDKDIPTGTAKKQFA

-1433 QYVVSKDGDSL
+1433 QYVVNKDGDSL

-1458 GATITATCTAA
+1458 GATITAKCTAD
-1469 GCPLEDKNGGSV
+1469 GCSLENRIGGSV

-1498 VTASDW
+1498 VTANDW

-1622 VNKAPVTI
+1622 VKKA
-1630 QITGMPKG
+1630 
-1638 PIAYGDTFVLTI
+1638 
-1650 TQTGDSSA
+1650 
-1658 VPANWTRFS
+1658 
-1667 RDRHFEY
+1667 
-1674 LREQSNPE
+1674 
-1682 KGEFKFQATGV
+1682 
-1693 CPGNGCSR
+1693 
-1701 KFTVEFESDTHKGSL
+1701 
-1716 TVSTP
+1716 
-1721 NVTKKTLTGE
+1721 
-1731 DLVFG
+1731 
-1736 GLTTDF
+1736 
-1742 TKTYDGSTSF
+1742 
-1752 TKASVEIKSGA
+1752 
-1763 KVNVTDVLPAVKGSY
+1763 
-1778 VYNSKD
+1778 
-1784 VKDAKK
+1784 
-1790 VTFTSEK
+1790 
-1797 TESKNYILPAGLVVE
+1797 
-1812 REAKIEPAAITVTP
+1812 
-1826 NAVSKTY
+1826 
-1833 GADDPVLTYGVSG
+1833 
-1846 AVNSETPAFTGALA
+1846 
-1860 RAEGKNVGDYAINQG
+1860 
-1875 TLALADKD
+1875 
-1883 TFKAANY
+1883 
-1890 KLKFTSKGNL
+1890 
-1900 TITKAKPEITAAS
+1900 
-1913 KQITKNGVE
+1913 
-1922 VDITGWATFKNTDSD
+1922 
-1937 AKLTYT
+1937 
-1943 LVGTPIGITLTGNK
+1943 
-1957 LKADPSTTV
+1957 
-1966 LTFVIKVSA
+1966 
-1975 EATANFTAPDEV
+1975 
-1987 TFTVTVVNKD
+1987 

-2002 ITGAPTS
+2002 ITGAPTE

-2014 ADFTVTAANGVTEST
+2014 ADFTVTAANGVTETT
-2029 GNTGK
+2029 GNTGTWK
-2034 WTWTSSDSNILEI
+2034 WTSSDDSILKI
-2047 TSGANTATPTIKVK
+2047 VFGADSATATVQVL
-2061 KADANGATLTVTYS
+2061 KASATGATLTVTYS

-2086 IKVNPKDVTITGLS
+2086 IKVNKKDVTITGLS
-2100 AGGKEYDRSTTAT
+2100 AGSKVYDGNTTANA
-2113 PTGTAVIDGKVGS
+2113 TGAAVINGKVGS
-2126 DNVTVT
+2126 DDVTVT
-2132 AGTASFDNENVGTDK
+2132 AGTASFDNVNVGTDK

-2175 NITAKEVT
+2175 NIVAKDVK
-2183 ITSLTAA
+2183 LTGSINAT
-2190 DRSYQ
+2190 DRSYV
-2195 KDNLS
+2195 KDNKTVDLTK
-2200 VALMSGTL
+2200 GTL
-2208 TGVITGDTVTIDLT
+2208 TFDGLVSGETLDVNLPATGTISDAKVGVYNVAYSGVTLKD
-2222 NAKGTMTDANAGTGK
+2222 GTGK
-2237 AVTVTGV
+2237 ASNYKLVSPLPTVTV
-2244 ALGGDDKDNYRLKEQ
+2244 N
-2259 PTGVTVS
+2259 

-2283 YSVTTGEKAIGTVM
+2283 YTVTTEQSKNIGNGGM

-2315 SVTVTNWAVDATG
+2315 SVTVTSWAVDATG
-2328 KVTYTLSGGAADNT
+2328 KVTYTLSGGAAGDT
-2342 VTLPVIIKSTNY
+2342 VTLPVTIKSTNY

-2361 VITLTAKDNQA
+2361 VITLAAKDNQT
-2372 ALKITGGE
+2372 ALTLTGE
-2380 TVVYGQTLQ
+2380 TTVVYGQTLQ
-2389 LGTSGGSTN
+2389 LGTTGGSTN
-2398 GAVTYTVTPG
+2398 GDVTYTVTNG
-2408 TGNATVDNAT
+2408 TGGATIDAS

-2427 NVTVTATMA
+2427 DVTVTATMA
-2436 GNAAY
+2436 GNATY
-2441 NDVTSASKTIT
+2441 NDVTSTPVTIT
-2452 ITQATPTGTPIFT
+2452 INRATPTGEPKYTE
-2465 KITEKD
+2465 ITTGG
-2471 KTLADAALGIGTLTP
+2471 KTLADAGLTTADSNLSVPGTV
-2486 IGGKIEWVDDSD
+2486 KWVDDTG
-2498 NVLPDTTKVE
+2498 NVLDINTKVE
-2508 ANKEYKWRYTP
+2508 ANKEYKWLFTP
-2519 ATADAVNYT
+2519 TNTNYT

-2557 ANQIVAPGGAATFR
+2557 ANQIVAPGSAATFR

>member
-39 QQITDEQKPEEQKP
+39 QQITDEQKP
-53 DEQKSDEQK
+53 DEQK

-71 KPDEQ
+71 KPEEQNPDEQKPDKQNPDEQ

-88 AKAPRKEPAAE
+88 AKAPRKEPAAA

-129 YLTQNVTISSTWKPA
+129 YLTKDVTIDSTWKPA
-144 NGTVLCLNEYGI
+144 DGTVLCLNGYGI
-156 SMTGNGPV
+156 SMTKDGPV
-164 IHVQPDVTFTLC
+164 IEVQPDVTFTLC

-189 THGGNGKGAGV
+189 THGGNGRGAGV
-200 LVGKSAKIGEETT
+200 LVGKSAKIGEEAT
-213 AGTNGAVFNMYGGAI
+213 AGTNTAVFNMYGGAI

-234 QASGEDAASASGVL
+234 PASGENAASASGVL

-259 KITENKLTEDG
+259 KITDNKLMEDR
-270 GLGGGVFVANQGSFY
+270 GLGGGVFVANQGSFL
-285 MSGGEISDNHATE
+285 MSGGEISGNHATE

-312 LYAFGGGTFTMSGG
+312 LYAFSGGTFTMSGG
-326 SITGNSGTG
+326 SITDNSGTG
-335 GGVYVSAGS
+335 GGVYVSSGS

-369 NGKSNTIKVD
+369 NGQSNTIIVNGTLD
-379 GVLDRTASIG
+379 GTASIG

-396 QVVAENISAENAKR
+396 QVVAENISAENAEHFFR
-410 FTSDNKKYSLQYD
+410 DNDKYELQYD
-423 STSQTLTL
+423 STSQTLTM
-431 VGHDNHPICGDVT
+431 VGHDKHPVCGDVN
-444 CTDGEHAVKTT
+444 CTEHKTISWNAVSDLTKIT
-455 WRPIGT
+455 G
-461 ETELKAVQMGCYYY
+461 AGYYY
-475 LTQDVEIKDTWKP
+475 LTQDVEIKEPWSPANEVT
-488 KSGVVLCLNG
+488 LCLNG
-498 HSITFVNGDNYSV
+498 HSITLVDRDNSSV
-511 IEVNTGTFTL
+511 IEVRSGNFTL

-527 KGKITHGYKDGGGQ
+527 KGKITHGYKPDSKI
-541 KYPGRGVSVSKNGT
+541 KYTGRGVSVYGGT
-555 FTMYGGSI
+555 FNMYGGSI
-563 TGNIAS
+563 TGNTE
-569 SSYGGG
+569 GG
-575 VFVGEKGTFTMCGGS
+575 VFVGSNRTFTMNGGS
-590 ITGNTSSSF
+590 ITGNTVTGSG

-611 MNGGEISGNTSSTY
+611 MNGGEISGNTSSSY
-625 GGGVYVYRNAE
+625 GGGVYVY
-636 FTMTDGSITDN
+636 
-647 AVGSSGSKYD
+647 
-657 GGGVCVAGQ
+657 
-666 GKFHMNGGSITRNTS
+666 NG
-681 PSYGGGVRVY
+681 
-691 QNAEFTM
+691 AEFTM
-698 TGGSITDNAAGSSNS
+698 TGGSITDNAASSNE
-713 SNSYGG
+713 NKSYGG

-724 GTFTMTGGSI
+724 GTFTMTGGNI
-734 TRNKAEYGGGV
+734 TRNKAKYGGGV
-745 WTDASFTVSGNV
+745 WTGASFTVSGNV
-757 NITGNVGINGNTA
+757 NITGNVGIDSNTA

-782 GGEGLKPGAR
+782 GREGLKPEAK
-792 IGVTSITIDPGK
+792 IGVTNGNTIKTGE
-804 FVIIA
+804 FVTIA

-814 SCTVDNFTADAG
+814 SCTADNFTADAG
-826 EPYGIKVESTGTG
+826 EPFGIKVESTGSG

-875 DLDAITGAGNY
+875 SLDAITGAGNY

-948 REKYGV
+948 KERSGV
-954 KIEDGTFFMYSG
+954 KIEYNGTFFMYSG
-966 SIRGTGT
+966 SISGRGTG
-973 GVTVSSYSKFNMYGG
+973 VDVSKGSSKFNMYGG
-988 AIEGNTWHGVN
+988 AIEGNTWNGVN
-999 NSGTFNMYDGVIKGN
+999 NSGTFNMYGGVIKGN
-1014 DRCGVYNTKNTFNMY
+1014 DHRGVYNIRKFNMY
-1029 GGSIIDNKAEFGG
+1029 GGSITGNTVTSSANQKGDGGGVYVYGGSFTMSGGSITGNKSDSFGGG
-1042 VYVENGTV
+1042 VYVEDGTFT
-1050 NVSGDV
+1050 VSGDV
-1056 TITGNTAK
+1056 TISGNTAK
-1064 GNTTNVYLPADKT
+1064 GNTSNVYLPAGKT

-1086 GAQIGVTTAKELA
+1086 GAQIGVTTANTLA

-1109 IDKNSPKYTLTDTDL
+1109 IDKNSSKYTLTETDL
-1124 KAFTSDVGNSYGKRL
+1124 NAFTSDVGNSYGKRL
-1139 NGNSIIFTKGD
+1139 NGNSIILTKGD

-1163 TGTHSEEVWKPLTY
+1163 NGTHTDIVWQPLTY
-1177 DAGTQTLYYGGTAV
+1177 DAKTQTLYYGGTAT
-1191 PSEVKGHGLKTDDSY
+1191 SKANDGSY
-1206 SVYYTKYTL
+1206 KL
-1215 PSGNYYLVEDITL
+1215 PAGNYYLTDNITVDNGITIT
-1228 AGNGSIGGGAIKISS
+1228 GN
-1243 DVNLCLNGKTLS
+1243 VNLCLNGKTLS
-1255 TTVKAYNVD
+1255 TTVNDKKVD

-1285 GRGTITSQN
+1285 GRGTITSQHK
-1294 RTNSGVQIYGYFGGG
+1294 TNSGVQIYGYRDGE

-1318 YGGTVKGFRNGVVVG
+1318 YGGTVKGFRNGVFVG

-1345 GNETG
+1345 GNECG
-1350 VSISSDD
+1350 VSTSSNA
-1357 SFTIGGTVNITGNT
+1357 SFTIGGTVNITGN
-1371 KNVDLGENVTIT
+1371 KQNVDLGENVTIT
-1383 IDESLTQD
+1383 IDKSLTQD

-1398 RKKYIPTGTVKKQFA
+1398 RDKDIPTGTAKKQFA

-1433 QYVVSKDGDSL
+1433 QYVVNKDGDSL

-1458 GATITATCTAA
+1458 GATITAKCTAD
-1469 GCPLEDKNGGSV
+1469 GCSLENRIGGSV

-1498 VTASDW
+1498 VTANDW

-1622 VNKAPVTI
+1622 VKKA
-1630 QITGMPKG
+1630 
-1638 PIAYGDTFVLTI
+1638 
-1650 TQTGDSSA
+1650 
-1658 VPANWTRFS
+1658 
-1667 RDRHFEY
+1667 
-1674 LREQSNPE
+1674 
-1682 KGEFKFQATGV
+1682 
-1693 CPGNGCSR
+1693 
-1701 KFTVEFESDTHKGSL
+1701 
-1716 TVSTP
+1716 
-1721 NVTKKTLTGE
+1721 
-1731 DLVFG
+1731 
-1736 GLTTDF
+1736 
-1742 TKTYDGSTSF
+1742 
-1752 TKASVEIKSGA
+1752 
-1763 KVNVTDVLPAVKGSY
+1763 
-1778 VYNSKD
+1778 
-1784 VKDAKK
+1784 
-1790 VTFTSEK
+1790 
-1797 TESKNYILPAGLVVE
+1797 
-1812 REAKIEPAAITVTP
+1812 
-1826 NAVSKTY
+1826 
-1833 GADDPVLTYGVSG
+1833 
-1846 AVNSETPAFTGALA
+1846 
-1860 RAEGKNVGDYAINQG
+1860 
-1875 TLALADKD
+1875 
-1883 TFKAANY
+1883 
-1890 KLKFTSKGNL
+1890 
-1900 TITKAKPEITAAS
+1900 
-1913 KQITKNGVE
+1913 
-1922 VDITGWATFKNTDSD
+1922 
-1937 AKLTYT
+1937 
-1943 LVGTPIGITLTGNK
+1943 
-1957 LKADPSTTV
+1957 
-1966 LTFVIKVSA
+1966 
-1975 EATANFTAPDEV
+1975 
-1987 TFTVTVVNKD
+1987 

-2002 ITGAPTS
+2002 ITGAPTE

-2014 ADFTVTAANGVTEST
+2014 ADFTVTAANGVTETT
-2029 GNTGK
+2029 GNTGTWK
-2034 WTWTSSDSNILEI
+2034 WTSSDDSILKI
-2047 TSGANTATPTIKVK
+2047 VFGADSATATVQVL
-2061 KADANGATLTVTYS
+2061 KASATGATLTVTYS

-2086 IKVNPKDVTITGLS
+2086 IKVNKKDVTITGLS
-2100 AGGKEYDRSTTAT
+2100 AGSKVYDGNTTANA
-2113 PTGTAVIDGKVGS
+2113 TGAAVINGKVGS
-2126 DNVTVT
+2126 DDVTVT
-2132 AGTASFDNENVGTDK
+2132 AGTASFDNVNVGTDK

-2175 NITAKEVT
+2175 NIVAKDVK
-2183 ITSLTAA
+2183 LTGSINAT
-2190 DRSYQ
+2190 DRSYV
-2195 KDNLS
+2195 KDNKTVDLTK
-2200 VALMSGTL
+2200 GTL
-2208 TGVITGDTVTIDLT
+2208 TFDGLVSGETLDVNLPATGTISDAKVGVYNVAYSGVTLKD
-2222 NAKGTMTDANAGTGK
+2222 GTGK
-2237 AVTVTGV
+2237 ASNYKLVSPLPTVTV
-2244 ALGGDDKDNYRLKEQ
+2244 N
-2259 PTGVTVS
+2259 

-2283 YSVTTGEKAIGTVM
+2283 YTVTTEQSKNIGNGGM

-2315 SVTVTNWAVDATG
+2315 SVTVTSWAVDATG
-2328 KVTYTLSGGAADNT
+2328 KVTYTLSGGAAGDT
-2342 VTLPVIIKSTNY
+2342 VTLPVTIKSTNY

-2361 VITLTAKDNQA
+2361 VITLAAKDNQT
-2372 ALKITGGE
+2372 ALTLTGE
-2380 TVVYGQTLQ
+2380 TTVVYGQTLQ
-2389 LGTSGGSTN
+2389 LGTTGGSTN
-2398 GAVTYTVTPG
+2398 GDVTYTVTNG
-2408 TGNATVDNAT
+2408 TGGATIDAS

-2427 NVTVTATMA
+2427 DVTVTATMA
-2436 GNAAY
+2436 GNATY
-2441 NDVTSASKTIT
+2441 NDVTSTPVTIT
-2452 ITQATPTGTPIFT
+2452 INRATPTGEPKYTE
-2465 KITEKD
+2465 ITTGG
-2471 KTLADAALGIGTLTP
+2471 KTLADAGLTTADSNLSVPGTV
-2486 IGGKIEWVDDSD
+2486 KWVDDTG
-2498 NVLPDTTKVE
+2498 NVLDINTKVE
-2508 ANKEYKWRYTP
+2508 ANKEYKWLFTP
-2519 ATADAVNYT
+2519 TNTNYT

-2557 ANQIVAPGGAATFR
+2557 ANQIVAPGSAATFR

>member
-1 MKKRVLSLLMAIAI
+1 MAIAI

-31 GTNEVQTE
+31 GTNEAQTE
-39 QQITDEQKPEEQKP
+39 QQITDEQKPEEQNP
-53 DEQKSDEQK
+53 DEQN

-71 KPDEQ
+71 KPEEQKPDEQ
-76 NPDKQNPDEQKP
+76 NPDEQNPDEQKP
-88 AKAPRKEPAAE
+88 AKAPRKVQTAE

-107 YTLPEGKT
+107 YTLPEGAT

-129 YLTQNVTISSTWKPA
+129 YLTQNVTIGSTWSPA
-144 NGTVLCLNEYGI
+144 NGTVLCLNGYGI
-156 SMTGNGPV
+156 SLNGNGPV
-164 IHVQPDVTFTLC
+164 IEVQPGVTFTLC

-189 THGGNGKGAGV
+189 THGGNGRGAGV
-200 LVGKSAKIGEETT
+200 LVGKSAKIGEEAT
-213 AGTNGAVFNMYGGAI
+213 AGKNDAVFNMYGGAI

-234 QASGEDAASASGVL
+234 EAGGENAASASGVL

-259 KITENKLTEDG
+259 KITENKLTEGG
-270 GLGGGVFVANQGSFY
+270 GLGGGVFVANQGSFH
-285 MSGGEISDNHATE
+285 MSGGEISDNHAKE

-312 LYAFGGGTFTMSGG
+312 LYACSGGTFTMSGG
-326 SITGNSGTG
+326 SITGNSGKG
-335 GGVYVSAGS
+335 GGVYVSSSS

-369 NGKSNTIKVD
+369 KGQSSTINVN

-396 QVVAENISAENAKR
+396 RVVAENISEENAKH
-410 FTSDNKKYSLQYD
+410 FTSDDKKYSLQYD

-431 VGHDNHPICGDVT
+431 VGHDKHPICGDVT

-455 WRPIGT
+455 WRPIST
-461 ETELKAVQMGCYYY
+461 ETEMKAVQMGCYYY

-527 KGKITHGYKDGGGQ
+527 KGKITHGYSSSNK
-541 KYPGRGVSVSKNGT
+541 KYLGRGVSVNGGM
-555 FTMYGGSI
+555 FNMYGGSI
-563 TGNIAS
+563 TGNTVQNGS
-569 SSYGGG
+569 GGG
-575 VFVGEKGTFTMCGGS
+575 MYVKNATFNMYGGS
-590 ITGNTSSSF
+590 ITGNTTTNAG
-599 GGVYMASGAKFT
+599 GGVYVTQNAEFT
-611 MNGGEISGNTSSTY
+611 MNGGEISGNTTTTS
-625 GGGVYVYRNAE
+625 
-636 FTMTDGSITDN
+636 F
-647 AVGSSGSKYD
+647 

-666 GKFHMNGGSITRNTS
+666 GKFHMNGGSIT
-681 PSYGGGVRVY
+681 
-691 QNAEFTM
+691 
-698 TGGSITDNAAGSSNS
+698 DNAASSNE
-713 SNSYGG
+713 NKSYGG

-734 TRNKAEYGGGV
+734 THNKAKHGGGV

-757 NITGNVGINGNTA
+757 NITGNVNINGTTA

-782 GGEGLKPGAR
+782 GGKGLKPEAR
-792 IGVTSITIDPGK
+792 IGVTSNTIDPGK
-804 FVIIA
+804 FVTIA

-814 SCTVDNFTADAG
+814 SCTADNFTADAG
-826 EPYGIKVESTGTG
+826 EPYGIKVESTGAY

-875 DLDAITGAGNY
+875 GLDAITEAGNY
-886 YLTQDVTSSKTWT
+886 YLTQDVTSSETWT
-899 CSHDVNLCLNGHSIT
+899 CSSNVNLCLNGHSIT
-914 MTGND
+914 MPD
-919 NAINVAQNAT
+919 DDKNAINVAPNAT
-929 FTLCDCNGSNAGNG
+929 FTLCDCNGSKAGNG

-948 REKYGV
+948 SARYGV
-954 KIEDGTFFMYSG
+954 KIESNGTFFMYSG
-966 SIRGTGT
+966 SISGTGT
-973 GVTVSSYSKFNMYGG
+973 GVDVSSGSSKFNMYGG

-999 NSGTFNMYDGVIKGN
+999 NSGTFNMYGGVIKGN
-1014 DRCGVYNTKNTFNMY
+1014 DRCGVYNTRNTFNMY
-1029 GGSIIDNKAEFGG
+1029 GGSIIDNKAVKGG
-1042 VYVENGTV
+1042 VYVEGGTFT
-1050 NVSGDV
+1050 VSGNV
-1056 TITGNTAK
+1056 TITGNTAA
-1064 GNTTNVYLPADKT
+1064 GNTSNVYLPAGKT
-1077 ITVSGALGT
+1077 ITVGGALGT
-1086 GAQIGVTTAKELA
+1086 GAQIGVTTANEIA

-1109 IDKNSPKYTLTDTDL
+1109 IDKDSSKYTLTETDL
-1124 KAFTSDVGNSYGKRL
+1124 NAFTSDSSYGKRL

-1150 LHTHALCGASCTH
+1150 LHIHALCGASCTH
-1163 TGTHSEEVWKPLTY
+1163 NGTHGDIVWQPLTY
-1177 DAGTQTLYYGGTAV
+1177 NAETQTLYYGSVEAARSTAKG
-1191 PSEVKGHGLKTDDSY
+1191 SIQNEVDGKAEIKDEMHY
-1206 SVYYTKYTL
+1206 EYTL

-1294 RTNSGVQIYGYFGGG
+1294 RTNSGVQIYGYRDGE

-1318 YGGTVKGFRNGVVVG
+1318 YGGTVKGFRNGVFVG

-1345 GNETG
+1345 GNECG
-1350 VSISSDD
+1350 VSTSSNA

-1383 IDESLTQD
+1383 IDKSLTQD

-1398 RKKYIPTGTVKKQFA
+1398 RDKDIPTGTAKKQFA

-1458 GATITATCTAA
+1458 GATITAKCTAD
-1469 GCPLEDKNGGSV
+1469 GCPLENRIGGSY
-1481 TISAS
+1481 TIAAPD
-1486 NAVYDRSSKAAT
+1486 NLTYDGNGKAAKVT
-1498 VTASDW
+1498 GSIPDVTAPTITYKK
-1504 QGDAVD
+1504 GDTTLD
-1510 SITVTYTGRNGT
+1510 S
-1522 NYNSTD
+1522 
-1528 APTNAGDYTASIT
+1528 APTIVGKYTASIT
-1541 VGTVT
+1541 LGEGENAKT
-1546 ARVEYSIEK
+1546 AGVEYSITQ
-1555 ASLEYTVPTGLT
+1555 ATPTYTVPAGLT

-1578 LPTGWAWKD
+1578 LSDGWAWEEP
-1587 ATQSVGSVGE
+1587 TQSVGSVGE
-1597 HTFKATYTPGDAN
+1597 KTFKATYAPDDAN

-1622 VNKAPVTI
+1622 VNKAPVKI
-1630 QITGMPKG
+1630 QITGMPTG

-1650 TQTGDSSA
+1650 TQTGDSNA
-1658 VPANWTRFS
+1658 VPKNWTKFS
-1667 RDRHFEY
+1667 GDRHFAY

-1682 KGEFKFQATGV
+1682 KGEFKFQAIGV
-1693 CPGNGCSR
+1693 CTGKGCSQ

-1752 TKASVEIKSGA
+1752 TKARVEIKSGA
-1763 KVNVTDVLPAVKGSY
+1763 KVNATDALPAVNGSY

-1797 TESKNYILPAGLVVE
+1797 TESENYILPAGLVVE

-1883 TFKAANY
+1883 TFKAGNY

-1900 TITKAKPEITAAS
+1900 TITKAKPEITADS

-1922 VDITGWATFKNTDSD
+1922 VDITGWASFNNTDSN

-1943 LVGTPIGITLTGNK
+1943 LAGAPIGITLTGNK
-1957 LKADPSTTV
+1957 LKADPSTVV
-1966 LTFVIKVSA
+1966 LTFNIKVSA
-1975 EATANFTAPDEV
+1975 AATANFTAPDEV
-1987 TFTVTVVNKD
+1987 TFTVSVVNKD
-1997 DAGVS
+1997 DAGVI

-2014 ADFTVTAANGVTEST
+2014 ADFTVTATNGVTESP

-2034 WTWTSSDSNILEI
+2034 WTWTSSDDTVLEI
-2047 TSGANTATPTIKVK
+2047 TSGADAATPTIRVK
-2061 KADANGATLTVTYS
+2061 KADATGATLTVSYS

-2086 IKVNPKDVTITGLS
+2086 INVNPKDVTITGLS
-2100 AGGKEYDRSTTAT
+2100 AGSKVYDGNTTANA
-2113 PTGTAVIDGKVGS
+2113 TGTAVINGKVGS

-2147 IVTFTG
+2147 TVTFTG

-2175 NITAKEVT
+2175 KIAAKEVT
-2183 ITSLTAA
+2183 ITSLTTT

-2200 VALMSGTL
+2200 VALTSGTL

-2244 ALGGDDKDNYRLKEQ
+2244 ALGGADKDNYRLKEQ
-2259 PTGVTVS
+2259 PTGVTVN
-2266 ITKATAP
+2266 ITKATASALADIP
-2273 TLKNITVSQK
+2273 VSQK
-2283 YSVTTGEKAIGTVM
+2283 HTVATGEKAIGTVM
-2297 PADAGTLTYAKG
+2297 PADAGTLTYTKG

-2328 KVTYTLSGGAADNT
+2328 KVTYTLSGGAAGDT

-2354 VDATVNV
+2354 ADATVNV
-2361 VITLTAKDNQA
+2361 VITLTAKDLPNVTA
-2372 ALKITGGE
+2372 RDIVVTYDGNPIPADKITGTADVAGTWE
-2380 TVVYGQTLQ
+2380 WKAGTAVTDVSDSGTKTVVFKPADSVNY
-2389 LGTSGGSTN
+2389 
-2398 GAVTYTVTPG
+2398 AEVE
-2408 TGNATVDNAT
+2408 
-2418 GKLTPTQVG
+2418 
-2427 NVTVTATMA
+2427 
-2436 GNAAY
+2436 
-2441 NDVTSASKTIT
+2441 KTIT
-2452 ITQATPTGTPIFT
+2452 VTINRATPTGEPKYTE
-2465 KITEKD
+2465 ITTGG
-2471 KTLADAALGIGTLTP
+2471 KTLADAALMLAGGTIPFDEGEL
-2486 IGGKIEWVDDSD
+2486 EWIDEKGNKLSD
-2498 NVLPDTTKVE
+2498 ETVVE
-2508 ANKEYKWRYTP
+2508 ANKSYTWRFTP
-2519 ATADAVNYT
+2519 ANTNYT

-2557 ANQIVAPGGAATFR
+2557 ANQIVAPGSAATFR

-2645 ASDFAGVGAAV
+2645 ASDFVGVGAAV
-2656 AMAAVS
+2656 AMAVVS

>member
-39 QQITDEQKPEEQKP
+39 QQITDEQKPE
-53 DEQKSDEQK
+53 
-62 PDEQKPDEQ
+62 EQKPDEQ

-369 NGKSNTIKVD
+369 KGQSNTIIVNET
-379 GVLDRTASIG
+379 LDNTASIG

-396 QVVAENISAENAKR
+396 QVVAENISAKNAER
-410 FTSDNKKYSLQYD
+410 FTSDNDKYKLQYD

-431 VGHDNHPICGDVT
+431 VGHDKHPICGDVN
-444 CTDGEHAVKTT
+444 CKEHTT
-455 WRPIGT
+455 ISWNPVSDLTKITG
-461 ETELKAVQMGCYYY
+461 AGYYY
-475 LTQDVEIKDTWKP
+475 LTQDVEIKNPWSP
-488 KSGVVLCLNG
+488 ANGVTLCLNG
-498 HSITFVNGDNYSV
+498 HSITLVGYDKSSV
-511 IEVNTGTFTL
+511 IKVESGTFTL
-521 CDCSGS
+521 CDCSGDS
-527 KGKITHGYKDGGGQ
+527 GKITNGYKDGGSQ

-555 FTMYGGSI
+555 FTM
-563 TGNIAS
+563 N
-569 SSYGGG
+569 
-575 VFVGEKGTFTMCGGS
+575 GGS
-590 ITGNTSSSF
+590 ITGNTEGGVFVGSNRTFTMNGGSITGNTVTGSG
-599 GGVYMASGAKFT
+599 GGVYVASGAEFT
-611 MNGGEISGNTSSTY
+611 MNGGEISGNTSSSY
-625 GGGVYVYRNAE
+625 GGGVYVY
-636 FTMTDGSITDN
+636 
-647 AVGSSGSKYD
+647 
-657 GGGVCVAGQ
+657 
-666 GKFHMNGGSITRNTS
+666 NG
-681 PSYGGGVRVY
+681 
-691 QNAEFTM
+691 AEFTM
-698 TGGSITDNAAGSSNS
+698 TGGSITDNVAGASNE
-713 SNSYGG
+713 NKSYGG
-719 GVYSA
+719 GVYST

-734 TRNKAEYGGGV
+734 TGNKAKYGGGGV
-745 WTDASFTVSGNV
+745 WTGADASFTVSGNV

-770 SNVFRS
+770 SNVYPS
-776 LGTITI
+776 LVKITI
-782 GGEGLKPGAR
+782 GGEGLEPKAR
-792 IGVTSITIDPGK
+792 IGVTRNMIDTGK
-804 FVIIA
+804 FATIA
-809 TGAKD
+809 TGAKG

-826 EPYGIKVESTGTG
+826 EPFGIKVESTGTD
-839 VDVNLYN
+839 VNVNLYN

-852 PICGKTCSHTDNEHT
+852 PICGKTCSHTGTHT
-867 NIEWKPVS
+867 DIEWKPVS
-875 DLDAITGAGNY
+875 GLDEITEAGNY

-899 CSHDVNLCLNGHSIT
+899 CSSNVNLCLNGHSIT
-914 MTGND
+914 RNGD
-919 NAINVAQNAT
+919 GNAINVTQNAT

-943 KIIIS
+943 KIIGS
-948 REKYGV
+948 SGRYGV
-954 KIEDGTFFMYSG
+954 KIEYNGTFFMYSG
-966 SIRGTGT
+966 SISGKGT
-973 GVTVSSYSKFNMYGG
+973 GVEVSSGSTFNMYGG

-1014 DRCGVYNTKNTFNMY
+1014 NRCGVYNTENTFNMY

-1064 GNTTNVYLPADKT
+1064 GNTSNVYLPADKT
-1077 ITVSGALGT
+1077 ITVSGALGEN
-1086 GAQIGVTTAKELA
+1086 AKIGVTTANEIA

-1109 IDKNSPKYTLTDTDL
+1109 IDKNSPKYTLTETDL
-1124 KAFTSDVGNSYGKRL
+1124 NAFTSDSSYDKRL

-1150 LHTHALCGASCTH
+1150 LHIHALCGARCTH
-1163 TGTHSEEVWKPLTY
+1163 NVTHSDIVWQPLTY
-1177 DAGTQTLYYGGTAV
+1177 NAKTQTLYYGGTAV
-1191 PSEVKGHGLKTDDSY
+1191 PNKVTKHITGYDKNNEA
-1206 SVYYTKYTL
+1206 VYGNYRSHTL
-1215 PSGNYYLVEDITL
+1215 PSGNYYLTADITL
-1228 AGNGSIGGGAIKISS
+1228 DGGTVGSVTTVGSEIYIESYNAN
-1243 DVNLCLNGKTLS
+1243 VNLCLNGHTLS
-1255 TTVKAYNVD
+1255 VTNANSAVISISGTQEFTMSDCKVGGMLRTADKGYSVVQAYGVRDHNR
-1264 VIGVNS
+1264 IG
-1270 QNGKCT
+1270 T
-1276 LTLCDCDTA
+1276 FT
-1285 GRGTITSQN
+1285 
-1294 RTNSGVQIYGYFGGG
+1294 
-1309 TTTYGNLVM
+1309 M
-1318 YGGTVKGFRNGVVVG
+1318 YGGTISGSGAQYGVWANSYG
-1333 DGTFNMFGGTIT
+1333 KINMFGGTIT
-1345 GNETG
+1345 DNENG
-1350 VSISSDD
+1350 VSISSGT
-1357 SFTIGGTVNITGNT
+1357 SFTIGGTVNITSNI
-1371 KNVDLGENVTIT
+1371 KNVDLAENKKIT

-1391 ARIGVCL
+1391 ARIGITIA
-1398 RKKYIPTGTVKKQFA
+1398 KEPTAGKPVQFA

-1433 QYVVSKDGDSL
+1433 QYVVSKGDGGKL
-1444 SFGLHQHSWSYTAN
+1444 FLGLHQHSWSYTAN

-1469 GCPLEDKNGGSV
+1469 GCPLENGIGGSY
-1481 TISAS
+1481 TITAPG
-1486 NAVYDRSSKAAT
+1486 NLIYDGNGKAAKVT
-1498 VTASDW
+1498 GSIPGVTAPTITYKK
-1504 QGDAVD
+1504 GDTTLD
-1510 SITVTYTGRNGT
+1510 S
-1522 NYNSTD
+1522 

-1541 VGTVT
+1541 LGGVT
-1546 ARVEYSIEK
+1546 ASVEYTIQK
-1555 ASLEYTVPTGLT
+1555 ASQEYKVPSGLEAV
-1567 AKYGQTLADIS
+1567 YGSILAS
-1578 LPTGWAWKD
+1578 VKLPDGWTWED
-1587 ATQSVGSVGE
+1587 GTQSVGSVGE
-1597 HTFKATYTPGDAN
+1597 KTFKATYTPGDAN

-1630 QITGMPKG
+1630 QITGMPTG

-1650 TQTGDSSA
+1650 TQTDDSSA
-1658 VPANWTRFS
+1658 VPAKWTKFS
-1667 RDRHFEY
+1667 NDRHFEY
-1674 LREQSNPE
+1674 LKEQSNPE
-1682 KGEFKFQATGV
+1682 KGEFKFRAIGV
-1693 CPGNGCSR
+1693 CPGKGCSR
-1701 KFTVEFESDTHKGSL
+1701 KFTVEFESDTHNGSL

-1752 TKASVEIKSGA
+1752 TKASVEIRSGA
-1763 KVNVTDVLPAVKGSY
+1763 KVNATDALPAVNGSY

-1784 VKDAKK
+1784 VKDAQK
-1790 VTFTSEK
+1790 VIFTSK
-1797 TESKNYILPAGLVVE
+1797 RTESENYILPAGLVVE
-1812 REAKIEPAAITVTP
+1812 RKAKIEPAAITVTP

-1846 AVNSETPAFTGALA
+1846 AVNSETPAFIGALA

-1883 TFKAANY
+1883 TFKAGNY

-1922 VDITGWATFKNTDSD
+1922 VDITGWASFNNTDSD

-1957 LKADPSTTV
+1957 LIADPSTTV

-1975 EATANFTAPDEV
+1975 EATANFTVPDEV

-2002 ITGAPTS
+2002 ITGAPAE

-2014 ADFTVTAANGVTEST
+2014 ADFTVTAANGVTESI
-2029 GNTGK
+2029 GNTGTWK
-2034 WTWTSSDSNILEI
+2034 WSSSDSNILEI

-2061 KADANGATLTVTYS
+2061 KADTTGATLTVTYS

-2086 IKVNPKDVTITGLS
+2086 IKVNKKDVTITGLS
-2100 AGGKEYDRSTTAT
+2100 ADDKEYDRSTSAT

-2126 DNVTVT
+2126 DDVTVT

-2147 IVTFTG
+2147 TVTFTG

-2190 DRSYQ
+2190 NRSYE

-2200 VALMSGTL
+2200 VALISGTL

-2222 NAKGTMTDANAGTGK
+2222 NAKGMMTDANAGTGK

-2244 ALGGDDKDNYRLKEQ
+2244 ALGGDDKGNYRLKEQ
-2259 PTGVTVS
+2259 PIGVTVN

-2283 YSVTTGEKAIGTVM
+2283 YSVTTEQSKNIGNGGM
-2297 PADAGTLTYAKG
+2297 PADAGALTYAKG

-2315 SVTVTNWAVDATG
+2315 SVTVTTWAVDSTG
-2328 KVTYTLSGGAADNT
+2328 KVTYTLSGGAAGNT
-2342 VTLPVIIKSTNY
+2342 VTLPVTIKSTNY
-2354 VDATVNV
+2354 ADATVNV
-2361 VITLTAKDNQA
+2361 VITLTAKDIPNVTA
-2372 ALKITGGE
+2372 KDIVVTYDGNPIPADKITGTADVAGTWE
-2380 TVVYGQTLQ
+2380 WKAGTAVTDVSDSGPKTVVFKPADSVNY
-2389 LGTSGGSTN
+2389 
-2398 GAVTYTVTPG
+2398 AEVE
-2408 TGNATVDNAT
+2408 
-2418 GKLTPTQVG
+2418 
-2427 NVTVTATMA
+2427 
-2436 GNAAY
+2436 
-2441 NDVTSASKTIT
+2441 KTIT
-2452 ITQATPTGTPIFT
+2452 VTINRATPTGEPKYTE
-2465 KITEKD
+2465 ITTGG
-2471 KTLADAALGIGTLTP
+2471 KTLADAALMLAGGTIPFDEGAL
-2486 IGGKIEWVDDSD
+2486 EWIDEKGNKLSNETV
-2498 NVLPDTTKVE
+2498 VE
-2508 ANKEYKWRYTP
+2508 ANKSYTWRFTP
-2519 ATADAVNYT
+2519 ANTNYT

-2542 IVIYTPVNDAIFLSG
+2542 IVIYTPVNDAIFLSD
-2557 ANQIVAPGGAATFR
+2557 ANQIVAPGSAATFR

>member
-39 QQITDEQKPEEQKP
+39 QQITDEQKPEQQITDEQKP
-53 DEQKSDEQK
+53 EEQK

-71 KPDEQ
+71 KPEQRKPDKQ
-76 NPDKQNPDEQKP
+76 NPDEQNPDEQKP
-88 AKAPRKEPAAE
+88 AKAPRKAAAAE
-99 THTGDHGG
+99 THTGNHGG

-129 YLTQNVTISSTWKPA
+129 YLTKDVTIGSTWKPA
-144 NGTVLCLNEYGI
+144 NGTVLCLNGYGI
-156 SMTGNGPV
+156 SMTGYGPV
-164 IHVQPDVTFTLC
+164 IEVQPGVSFTLC
-176 DCNGSQNRYTHGI
+176 DCNGSQNQYTNGI
-189 THGGNGKGAGV
+189 THGGNGRGAGV
-200 LVGKSAKIGEETT
+200 LVGKSAKIGEEAT
-213 AGTNGAVFNMYGGAI
+213 AGTNNAEFNMYGGAI
-228 YNNYPW
+228 YNNHPW
-234 QASGEDAASASGVL
+234 KASGENAASASGVL

-259 KITENKLTEDG
+259 KITENKLTEG
-270 GLGGGVFVANQGSFY
+270 GGIGGGVFVANQGSFL
-285 MSGGEISDNHATE
+285 MSGGEISGNHATE
-298 GGGVFVGGLYGHHD
+298 GGGVFVGGSYGYHD
-312 LYAFGGGTFTMSGG
+312 FSDCSGGTFTMSGG
-326 SITGNSGTG
+326 KITGNSGTG
-335 GGVYVSAGS
+335 GGVYVSNKG
-344 NTSFTVSG
+344 TFTVSG
-352 SAQITG
+352 NVNITG

-369 NGKSNTIKVD
+369 NGQSNTIIVE
-379 GVLDRTASIG
+379 GTLDSTASIG

-396 QVVAENISAENAKR
+396 QAVATGISEENAKR
-410 FTSDNKKYSLQYD
+410 FTSDNDKYKLQYD

-431 VGHDNHPICGDVT
+431 VGHDNHPICGKT
-444 CTDGEHAVKTT
+444 CTHGNKHDVITN
-455 WRPIGT
+455 WRPIST
-461 ETELKAVQMGCYYY
+461 EAELNAVIMGGCYY
-475 LTQDVEIKDTWKP
+475 LTQDVEIKNPWSP
-488 KSGVVLCLNG
+488 ANGVTLCLNG
-498 HSITFVNGDNYSV
+498 HSITLVGYDKSSV
-511 IEVNTGTFTL
+511 IKVESGTFTL

-527 KGKITHGYKDGGGQ
+527 KGNITHGYKDGGSQ

-563 TGNIAS
+563 TGNTEGGVFVGSNRTFTMNGGSITGNTVTGSGGGVYVASGAEFTMNGGEITGNTS

-575 VFVGEKGTFTMCGGS
+575 V
-590 ITGNTSSSF
+590 
-599 GGVYMASGAKFT
+599 
-611 MNGGEISGNTSSTY
+611 
-625 GGGVYVYRNAE
+625 YVY
-636 FTMTDGSITDN
+636 
-647 AVGSSGSKYD
+647 
-657 GGGVCVAGQ
+657 
-666 GKFHMNGGSITRNTS
+666 NG
-681 PSYGGGVRVY
+681 
-691 QNAEFTM
+691 AEFTM
-698 TGGSITDNAAGSSNS
+698 TGGSITDNAASSNE
-713 SNSYGG
+713 NKSYGG
-719 GVYSA
+719 GVYVQKDA
-724 GTFTMTGGSI
+724 IKFTMTGGSI
-734 TRNKAEYGGGV
+734 TGNKAKYGGGV
-745 WTDASFTVSGNV
+745 WTGASFTVSGNV
-757 NITGNVGINGNTA
+757 NITGNVGIDSKTA

-792 IGVTSITIDPGK
+792 IGVTYGHKIDPGK
-804 FVIIA
+804 FVTIA
-809 TGAKD
+809 TGATD
-814 SCTVDNFTADAG
+814 SCTADNFTADAG
-826 EPYGIKVESTGTG
+826 EPFGIKVERNGID
-839 VDVNLYN
+839 VNVNLYN

-875 DLDAITGAGNY
+875 SLDAITGAGNY
-886 YLTQDVTSSKTWT
+886 YLTQDVTSSTTWT
-899 CSHDVNLCLNGHSIT
+899 CSSNVNLCLNGHSIT
-914 MTGND
+914 RNGD
-919 NAINVAQNAT
+919 GNAINVTQNAT
-929 FTLCDCNGSNAGNG
+929 FTLCDCNGSKAGNG

-948 REKYGV
+948 KERSGV
-954 KIEDGTFFMYSG
+954 KIESNGTFFMYSG
-966 SIRGTGT
+966 SISGTGT
-973 GVTVSSYSKFNMYGG
+973 GVDVSSGSSKFNMYGG

-1014 DRCGVYNTKNTFNMY
+1014 DRCGVYNTENTFNMY
-1029 GGSIIDNKAEFGG
+1029 GGSIIDNKAELGG
-1042 VYVENGTV
+1042 VYVHGGTFT
-1050 NVSGDV
+1050 VSGNV
-1056 TITGNTAK
+1056 NITGNTAK
-1064 GNTTNVYLPADKT
+1064 GNMTNVYLPAGKT
-1077 ITVSGALGT
+1077 ITVIGALGT
-1086 GAQIGVTTAKELA
+1086 GAQIGVTTANEIA

-1124 KAFTSDVGNSYGKRL
+1124 NAFTSDSSYGKRL

-1163 TGTHSEEVWKPLTY
+1163 TGKHSEEVWQPLTY
-1177 DAGTQTLYYGGTAV
+1177 DAKTQTLYYGGTAT
-1191 PSEVKGHGLKTDDSY
+1191 SKANDGSY
-1206 SVYYTKYTL
+1206 KL
-1215 PSGNYYLVEDITL
+1215 PAGNYYLTDNITVDNGITIT
-1228 AGNGSIGGGAIKISS
+1228 GN
-1243 DVNLCLNGKTLS
+1243 VNLCLNGKTLS
-1255 TTVKAYNVD
+1255 TTVNDKKVD

-1318 YGGTVKGFRNGVVVG
+1318 YGGTVKGFRNGVFVG

-1345 GNETG
+1345 GNECG
-1350 VSISSDD
+1350 VSTSSNA
-1357 SFTIGGTVNITGNT
+1357 SFTIGGTVNITDN
-1371 KNVDLGENVTIT
+1371 KQNVDLGENVTIT

-1398 RKKYIPTGTVKKQFA
+1398 RDKDIPTGTAKKQFA

-1458 GATITATCTAA
+1458 GATITAKCTAN

-1486 NAVYDRSSKAAT
+1486 NTDYDGSPKAAT

-1528 APTNAGDYTASIT
+1528 APTYAGDYTASIT

-1546 ARVEYSIEK
+1546 AGVEYSIEK
-1555 ASLEYTVPTGLT
+1555 ASLEYTVPGNLE
-1567 AKYGQTLADIS
+1567 AVYGSTLAS
-1578 LPTGWAWKD
+1578 VKLPIGWAWEND
-1587 ATQSVGSVGE
+1587 TQSVGSVGKN
-1597 HTFKATYTPGDAN
+1597 TFKATYTPDDAN

-1630 QITGMPKG
+1630 QIAGMPTG

-1650 TQTGDSSA
+1650 TQTGDSNAIS
-1658 VPANWTRFS
+1658 ANWTRFS

-1752 TKASVEIKSGA
+1752 TKARVEIKSNT
-1763 KVNVTDVLPAVKGSY
+1763 KVNVTDVLPAVNGSY

-1784 VKDAKK
+1784 VKDAQK
-1790 VTFTSEK
+1790 VIFTSEK

-1826 NAVSKTY
+1826 KAVSKTY

-1883 TFKAANY
+1883 TFKAGNY
-1890 KLKFTSKGNL
+1890 KLTL
-1900 TITKAKPEITAAS
+1900 
-1913 KQITKNGVE
+1913 
-1922 VDITGWATFKNTDSD
+1922 AT
-1937 AKLTYT
+1937 
-1943 LVGTPIGITLTGNK
+1943 TP
-1957 LKADPSTTV
+1957 V
-1966 LTFVIKVSA
+1966 
-1975 EATANFTAPDEV
+1975 NFT
-1987 TFTVTVVNKD
+1987 
-1997 DAGVS
+1997 
-2002 ITGAPTS
+2002 
-2009 KTYGD
+2009 
-2014 ADFTVTAANGVTEST
+2014 
-2029 GNTGK
+2029 
-2034 WTWTSSDSNILEI
+2034 
-2047 TSGANTATPTIKVK
+2047 
-2061 KADANGATLTVTYS
+2061 
-2075 SITHYGTANVT
+2075 
-2086 IKVNPKDVTITGLS
+2086 
-2100 AGGKEYDRSTTAT
+2100 
-2113 PTGTAVIDGKVGS
+2113 
-2126 DNVTVT
+2126 
-2132 AGTASFDNENVGTDK
+2132 
-2147 IVTFTG
+2147 
-2153 YSLSGADAGNYNLK
+2153 
-2167 AQPASVTA
+2167 
-2175 NITAKEVT
+2175 
-2183 ITSLTAA
+2183 
-2190 DRSYQ
+2190 
-2195 KDNLS
+2195 
-2200 VALMSGTL
+2200 
-2208 TGVITGDTVTIDLT
+2208 
-2222 NAKGTMTDANAGTGK
+2222 
-2237 AVTVTGV
+2237 
-2244 ALGGDDKDNYRLKEQ
+2244 
-2259 PTGVTVS
+2259 

-2283 YSVTTGEKAIGTVM
+2283 YTVTTGEKAIGTVM
-2297 PADAGTLTYAKG
+2297 PADAGTLTYTKG
-2309 TESKTG
+2309 AESMTG
-2315 SVTVTNWAVDATG
+2315 SVTVTSWAVDSTG
-2328 KVTYTLSGGAADNT
+2328 KVTYTLSGGAAGDT
-2342 VTLPVIIKSTNY
+2342 VTLPVTIKSTNY

-2361 VITLTAKDNQA
+2361 VITLAAKDNQT
-2372 ALKITGGE
+2372 ALTLTGE
-2380 TVVYGQTLQ
+2380 TTVVYGQTLQ
-2389 LGTSGGSTN
+2389 LGTTGGSTN
-2398 GAVTYTVTPG
+2398 GDVTYTVTNG
-2408 TGNATVDNAT
+2408 TGGATIDAS

-2427 NVTVTATMA
+2427 DVTVTATMA
-2436 GNAAY
+2436 GNATY
-2441 NDVTSASKTIT
+2441 NDVTSTPVTIT
-2452 ITQATPTGTPIFT
+2452 INRATPTGEPKYTE
-2465 KITEKD
+2465 ITTGG
-2471 KTLADAALGIGTLTP
+2471 KTLADAGLTTADSNLSVPGTV
-2486 IGGKIEWVDDSD
+2486 KWVDDTG
-2498 NVLPDTTKVE
+2498 NVLDVYTKVE
-2508 ANKEYKWRYTP
+2508 ANKEYKWLFTP
-2519 ATADAVNYT
+2519 TNANYA

-2557 ANQIVAPGGAATFR
+2557 ANQIVAPGSAATFR

-2588 LDKSNYRAWSGST
+2588 LDKSNYRVWSGST

-2662 LLGAAAVLRRK
+2662 LLGTAAVLRRK

>member
-39 QQITDEQKPEEQKP
+39 QQITDEQNPDEQKPEEQIPEEQKPEEQIPEEQIPEEQKPEEQKP
-53 DEQKSDEQK
+53 DEQN
-62 PDEQKPDEQ
+62 PDK
-71 KPDEQ
+71 Q

-88 AKAPRKEPAAE
+88 AKAPRKAAAAE
-99 THTGDHGG
+99 THTGDHGE
-107 YTLPEGKT
+107 YTLPEGAT
-115 WQGVSSLP
+115 WQGVDSLP

-129 YLTQNVTISSTWKPA
+129 YLTQDVTIDSTWSPA
-144 NGTVLCLNEYGI
+144 DGTVLCLNGYGI
-156 SMTGNGPV
+156 SLNGNGPV
-164 IHVQPDVTFTLC
+164 IEVQPGVTFTLC
-176 DCNGSQNRYTHGI
+176 DCNGSQNQYIHGI
-189 THGGNGKGAGV
+189 THASSSNGRGAGV
-200 LVGKSAKIGEETT
+200 LVGQSATT
-213 AGTNGAVFNMYGGAI
+213 EDTARTNTAVFNMYGGAI

-234 QASGEDAASASGVL
+234 EAGGENAASASGVL

-259 KITENKLTEDG
+259 KITGNGRTDEES
-270 GLGGGVFVANQGSFY
+270 LGGGVFVANQGSFL
-285 MSGGEISDNHATE
+285 MSGGEISGNHATE
-298 GGGVFVGGLYGHHD
+298 GGGVFVGGSYGYHD
-312 LYAFGGGTFTMSGG
+312 FSASAGGTFTMSGG
-326 SITGNSGTG
+326 KITGNSGKG
-335 GGVYVSAGS
+335 GGVYVSSDS

-461 ETELKAVQMGCYYY
+461 ETELNAVIMGGCYY
-475 LTQDVEIKDTWKP
+475 LTQDVEIKNPWSP
-488 KSGVVLCLNG
+488 ANGVTLCLNG
-498 HSITFVNGDNYSV
+498 HSITRNGD
-511 IEVNTGTFTL
+511 G
-521 CDCSGS
+521 
-527 KGKITHGYKDGGGQ
+527 
-541 KYPGRGVSVSKNGT
+541 
-555 FTMYGGSI
+555 
-563 TGNIAS
+563 
-569 SSYGGG
+569 
-575 VFVGEKGTFTMCGGS
+575 
-590 ITGNTSSSF
+590 
-599 GGVYMASGAKFT
+599 
-611 MNGGEISGNTSSTY
+611 
-625 GGGVYVYRNAE
+625 
-636 FTMTDGSITDN
+636 
-647 AVGSSGSKYD
+647 
-657 GGGVCVAGQ
+657 
-666 GKFHMNGGSITRNTS
+666 
-681 PSYGGGVRVY
+681 
-691 QNAEFTM
+691 
-698 TGGSITDNAAGSSNS
+698 
-713 SNSYGG
+713 
-719 GVYSA
+719 
-724 GTFTMTGGSI
+724 
-734 TRNKAEYGGGV
+734 
-745 WTDASFTVSGNV
+745 
-757 NITGNVGINGNTA
+757 
-770 SNVFRS
+770 
-776 LGTITI
+776 
-782 GGEGLKPGAR
+782 
-792 IGVTSITIDPGK
+792 
-804 FVIIA
+804 
-809 TGAKD
+809 
-814 SCTVDNFTADAG
+814 
-826 EPYGIKVESTGTG
+826 
-839 VDVNLYN
+839 
-846 GLPHEH
+846 
-852 PICGKTCSHTDNEHT
+852 
-867 NIEWKPVS
+867 
-875 DLDAITGAGNY
+875 
-886 YLTQDVTSSKTWT
+886 
-899 CSHDVNLCLNGHSIT
+899 
-914 MTGND
+914 
-919 NAINVAQNAT
+919 NAINVTKNAT
-929 FTLCDCNGSNAGNG
+929 FTLCDCNGSKAGNG

-948 REKYGV
+948 SARYGV
-954 KIEDGTFFMYSG
+954 KIESNGTFFMYSG
-966 SIRGTGT
+966 SISGTGT
-973 GVTVSSYSKFNMYGG
+973 GVDVSSGSSKFNMYGG

-999 NSGTFNMYDGVIKGN
+999 NSGTFNMYGGVIKGN
-1014 DRCGVYNTKNTFNMY
+1014 DRCGVYNTENTFNMY
-1029 GGSIIDNKAEFGG
+1029 GGSIIDNKAELGG

-1064 GNTTNVYLPADKT
+1064 GNKTNVYLPAGKT
-1077 ITVSGALGT
+1077 ITVGGKLD
-1086 GAQIGVTTAKELA
+1086 GAQIGVTTANTLA

-1109 IDKNSPKYTLTDTDL
+1109 KDYTLTETDL
-1124 KAFTSDVGNSYGKRL
+1124 NAFTSDSSYGKRL

-1150 LHTHALCGASCTH
+1150 LHIHALCGASCTH

-1177 DAGTQTLYYGGTAV
+1177 DAKTQTLYYGSVEAARSIAKG
-1191 PSEVKGHGLKTDDSY
+1191 SIQNEVDGKAEIKDEMHY
-1206 SVYYTKYTL
+1206 EYTL

-1318 YGGTVKGFRNGVVVG
+1318 YGGTVKGFRNGVFVG

-1350 VSISSDD
+1350 VSISSDA

-1383 IDESLTQD
+1383 IDESLTQESS
-1391 ARIGVCL
+1391 IGVCL
-1398 RKKYIPTGTVKKQFA
+1398 RNKDIPTVTAKKQFA

-1458 GATITATCTAA
+1458 GATITAKCTAA

-1486 NAVYDRSSKAAT
+1486 NTDYDGSPKAAT

-1546 ARVEYSIEK
+1546 AGVEYSIEK
-1555 ASLEYTVPTGLT
+1555 ASLEYTVPGNLE
-1567 AKYGQTLADIS
+1567 AVYGSTLAS
-1578 LPTGWAWKD
+1578 VKLPIGWAWEND
-1587 ATQSVGSVGE
+1587 TQSVGSVGKN
-1597 HTFKATYTPGDAN
+1597 TFKATYTPDNAN

-1630 QITGMPKG
+1630 QITGMPTG

-1650 TQTGDSSA
+1650 TQTGDNNA
-1658 VPANWTRFS
+1658 VPANWTKFS

-1682 KGEFKFQATGV
+1682 KGEFKFRATGV
-1693 CPGNGCSR
+1693 CTGNGCSQ

-1736 GLTTDF
+1736 GLPTDF

-1752 TKASVEIKSGA
+1752 TKASVEIRSNA
-1763 KVNVTDVLPAVKGSY
+1763 KVNATDALPAVNGSY

-1784 VKDAKK
+1784 VKDAQK
-1790 VTFTSEK
+1790 VIFTSER
-1797 TESKNYILPAGLVVE
+1797 TESENYILLAGLVVE
-1812 REAKIEPAAITVTP
+1812 RKAKIEPAAITVTP
-1826 NAVSKTY
+1826 DAVSKTY
-1833 GADDPVLTYGVSG
+1833 GADDPVLTYDVSG

-1883 TFKAANY
+1883 TFKAGNY
-1890 KLKFTSKGNL
+1890 KLTL
-1900 TITKAKPEITAAS
+1900 
-1913 KQITKNGVE
+1913 
-1922 VDITGWATFKNTDSD
+1922 AT
-1937 AKLTYT
+1937 
-1943 LVGTPIGITLTGNK
+1943 TP
-1957 LKADPSTTV
+1957 V
-1966 LTFVIKVSA
+1966 
-1975 EATANFTAPDEV
+1975 NFT
-1987 TFTVTVVNKD
+1987 
-1997 DAGVS
+1997 
-2002 ITGAPTS
+2002 
-2009 KTYGD
+2009 
-2014 ADFTVTAANGVTEST
+2014 
-2029 GNTGK
+2029 
-2034 WTWTSSDSNILEI
+2034 
-2047 TSGANTATPTIKVK
+2047 
-2061 KADANGATLTVTYS
+2061 
-2075 SITHYGTANVT
+2075 
-2086 IKVNPKDVTITGLS
+2086 
-2100 AGGKEYDRSTTAT
+2100 
-2113 PTGTAVIDGKVGS
+2113 
-2126 DNVTVT
+2126 
-2132 AGTASFDNENVGTDK
+2132 
-2147 IVTFTG
+2147 
-2153 YSLSGADAGNYNLK
+2153 
-2167 AQPASVTA
+2167 
-2175 NITAKEVT
+2175 
-2183 ITSLTAA
+2183 
-2190 DRSYQ
+2190 
-2195 KDNLS
+2195 
-2200 VALMSGTL
+2200 
-2208 TGVITGDTVTIDLT
+2208 
-2222 NAKGTMTDANAGTGK
+2222 
-2237 AVTVTGV
+2237 
-2244 ALGGDDKDNYRLKEQ
+2244 
-2259 PTGVTVS
+2259 

-2283 YSVTTGEKAIGTVM
+2283 YTVTTGEKAIGTVM

>member
-39 QQITDEQKPEEQKP
+39 QQITDEQKP
-53 DEQKSDEQK
+53 DEQK

-71 KPDEQ
+71 KPDEQKPDEQKPEEQNPDEQKPDKQNPDEQ

-88 AKAPRKEPAAE
+88 AKAPRKEPAAA

-129 YLTQNVTISSTWKPA
+129 YLTKDVTIDSTWKPA
-144 NGTVLCLNEYGI
+144 DGTVLCLNGYGI
-156 SMTGNGPV
+156 SMTKDGPV
-164 IHVQPDVTFTLC
+164 IEVQPDVTFTLC

-189 THGGNGKGAGV
+189 THGGNGRGAGV
-200 LVGKSAKIGEETT
+200 LVGKSAKIGEEAT
-213 AGTNGAVFNMYGGAI
+213 AGTNTAVFNMYGGAI

-234 QASGEDAASASGVL
+234 PASGENAASASGVL

-259 KITENKLTEDG
+259 KITDNKLMEDR
-270 GLGGGVFVANQGSFY
+270 GLGGGVFVANQGSFL
-285 MSGGEISDNHATE
+285 MSGGEISGNHATE

-312 LYAFGGGTFTMSGG
+312 LYAFSGGTFTMSGG
-326 SITGNSGTG
+326 SITDNSGTG
-335 GGVYVSAGS
+335 GGVYVSSGS

-369 NGKSNTIKVD
+369 NGQSNTIIVNGTLD
-379 GVLDRTASIG
+379 GTASIG

-396 QVVAENISAENAKR
+396 QVVAENISAENAEHFFR
-410 FTSDNKKYSLQYD
+410 DNDKYELQYD
-423 STSQTLTL
+423 STSQTLTM
-431 VGHDNHPICGDVT
+431 VGHDKHPVCGDVN
-444 CTDGEHAVKTT
+444 CTEHKTISWNAVSDLTKIT
-455 WRPIGT
+455 G
-461 ETELKAVQMGCYYY
+461 AGYYY
-475 LTQDVEIKDTWKP
+475 LTQDVEIKEPWSPANEVT
-488 KSGVVLCLNG
+488 LCLNG
-498 HSITFVNGDNYSV
+498 HSITLVDRDNSSV
-511 IEVNTGTFTL
+511 IEVRSGNFTL

-527 KGKITHGYKDGGGQ
+527 KGKITHGYKPDSKI
-541 KYPGRGVSVSKNGT
+541 KYTGRGVSVYGGT
-555 FTMYGGSI
+555 FNMYGGSI
-563 TGNIAS
+563 TGNTE
-569 SSYGGG
+569 GG
-575 VFVGEKGTFTMCGGS
+575 VFVGSNRTFTMNGGS
-590 ITGNTSSSF
+590 ITGNTVTGSG

-611 MNGGEISGNTSSTY
+611 MNGGEISGNTSSSY
-625 GGGVYVYRNAE
+625 GGGVYVY
-636 FTMTDGSITDN
+636 
-647 AVGSSGSKYD
+647 
-657 GGGVCVAGQ
+657 
-666 GKFHMNGGSITRNTS
+666 NG
-681 PSYGGGVRVY
+681 
-691 QNAEFTM
+691 AEFTM
-698 TGGSITDNAAGSSNS
+698 TGGSITDNAASSNE
-713 SNSYGG
+713 NKSYGG

-724 GTFTMTGGSI
+724 GTFTMTGGNI
-734 TRNKAEYGGGV
+734 TRNKAKYGGGV
-745 WTDASFTVSGNV
+745 WTGASFTVSGNV
-757 NITGNVGINGNTA
+757 NITGNVGIDSNTA

-782 GGEGLKPGAR
+782 GREGLKPEAK
-792 IGVTSITIDPGK
+792 IGVTNGNTIKTGE
-804 FVIIA
+804 FVTIA

-814 SCTVDNFTADAG
+814 SCTADNFTADAG
-826 EPYGIKVESTGTG
+826 EPFGIKVESTGSG

-875 DLDAITGAGNY
+875 SLDAITGAGNY

-948 REKYGV
+948 KERSGV
-954 KIEDGTFFMYSG
+954 KIEYNGTFFMYSG
-966 SIRGTGT
+966 SISGRGTG
-973 GVTVSSYSKFNMYGG
+973 VDVSKGSSKFNMYGG
-988 AIEGNTWHGVN
+988 AIEGNTWNGVN
-999 NSGTFNMYDGVIKGN
+999 NSGTFNMYGGVIKGN
-1014 DRCGVYNTKNTFNMY
+1014 DDRGVYNIRKFNMY
-1029 GGSIIDNKAEFGG
+1029 GGSITGNTVTSSANQKGDGGVYVYGGSFTMSGGSITGNKSDSFGGG
-1042 VYVENGTV
+1042 VYVEDGTFT
-1050 NVSGDV
+1050 VSGDV
-1056 TITGNTAK
+1056 TISGNTAK
-1064 GNTTNVYLPADKT
+1064 GNTSNVYLPAGKT

-1086 GAQIGVTTAKELA
+1086 GAQIGVTTANTLA

-1109 IDKNSPKYTLTDTDL
+1109 IDKNSSKYTLTETDL
-1124 KAFTSDVGNSYGKRL
+1124 NAFTSDVGNSYGKRL
-1139 NGNSIIFTKGD
+1139 NGNSIILTKGD

-1163 TGTHSEEVWKPLTY
+1163 NGTHTDIVWQPLTY
-1177 DAGTQTLYYGGTAV
+1177 DAKTQTLYYGGTAT
-1191 PSEVKGHGLKTDDSY
+1191 SKANDGSY
-1206 SVYYTKYTL
+1206 KL
-1215 PSGNYYLVEDITL
+1215 PAGNYYLTDNITVDNGITIT
-1228 AGNGSIGGGAIKISS
+1228 GN
-1243 DVNLCLNGKTLS
+1243 VNLCLNGKTLS
-1255 TTVKAYNVD
+1255 TTVNDKKVD

-1285 GRGTITSQN
+1285 GRGTITSQHK
-1294 RTNSGVQIYGYFGGG
+1294 TNSGVQIYGYRDGE

-1318 YGGTVKGFRNGVVVG
+1318 YGGTVKGFRNGVFVG

-1345 GNETG
+1345 GNECG
-1350 VSISSDD
+1350 VSTSSNA
-1357 SFTIGGTVNITGNT
+1357 SFTIGGTVNITGN
-1371 KNVDLGENVTIT
+1371 KQNVDLGENVTIT
-1383 IDESLTQD
+1383 IDKSLTQD

-1398 RKKYIPTGTVKKQFA
+1398 RDKDIPTGTAKKQFA

-1433 QYVVSKDGDSL
+1433 QYVVNKDGDSL

-1458 GATITATCTAA
+1458 GATITAKCTAD
-1469 GCPLEDKNGGSV
+1469 GCSLENRIGGSV

-1498 VTASDW
+1498 VTANDW

-1622 VNKAPVTI
+1622 VKKA
-1630 QITGMPKG
+1630 
-1638 PIAYGDTFVLTI
+1638 
-1650 TQTGDSSA
+1650 
-1658 VPANWTRFS
+1658 
-1667 RDRHFEY
+1667 
-1674 LREQSNPE
+1674 
-1682 KGEFKFQATGV
+1682 
-1693 CPGNGCSR
+1693 
-1701 KFTVEFESDTHKGSL
+1701 
-1716 TVSTP
+1716 
-1721 NVTKKTLTGE
+1721 
-1731 DLVFG
+1731 
-1736 GLTTDF
+1736 
-1742 TKTYDGSTSF
+1742 
-1752 TKASVEIKSGA
+1752 
-1763 KVNVTDVLPAVKGSY
+1763 
-1778 VYNSKD
+1778 
-1784 VKDAKK
+1784 
-1790 VTFTSEK
+1790 
-1797 TESKNYILPAGLVVE
+1797 
-1812 REAKIEPAAITVTP
+1812 
-1826 NAVSKTY
+1826 
-1833 GADDPVLTYGVSG
+1833 
-1846 AVNSETPAFTGALA
+1846 
-1860 RAEGKNVGDYAINQG
+1860 
-1875 TLALADKD
+1875 
-1883 TFKAANY
+1883 
-1890 KLKFTSKGNL
+1890 
-1900 TITKAKPEITAAS
+1900 
-1913 KQITKNGVE
+1913 
-1922 VDITGWATFKNTDSD
+1922 
-1937 AKLTYT
+1937 
-1943 LVGTPIGITLTGNK
+1943 
-1957 LKADPSTTV
+1957 
-1966 LTFVIKVSA
+1966 
-1975 EATANFTAPDEV
+1975 
-1987 TFTVTVVNKD
+1987 

-2002 ITGAPTS
+2002 ITGAPTE

-2014 ADFTVTAANGVTEST
+2014 ADFTVTAANGVTETT
-2029 GNTGK
+2029 GNTGTWK
-2034 WTWTSSDSNILEI
+2034 WTSSDDSILKI
-2047 TSGANTATPTIKVK
+2047 VFGADSATATVQVL
-2061 KADANGATLTVTYS
+2061 KASATGATLTVTYS

-2086 IKVNPKDVTITGLS
+2086 IKVNKKDVTITGLS
-2100 AGGKEYDRSTTAT
+2100 AGSKVYDGNTTANA
-2113 PTGTAVIDGKVGS
+2113 TGAAVINGKVGS
-2126 DNVTVT
+2126 DDVTVT
-2132 AGTASFDNENVGTDK
+2132 AGTASFDNVNVGTDK

-2175 NITAKEVT
+2175 NIVAKDVK
-2183 ITSLTAA
+2183 LTGSINAT
-2190 DRSYQ
+2190 DRSYV
-2195 KDNLS
+2195 KDNKTVDLTK
-2200 VALMSGTL
+2200 GTL
-2208 TGVITGDTVTIDLT
+2208 TFDGLVSGETLDVNLPATGTISDAKVGVYNVAYSGVTLKD
-2222 NAKGTMTDANAGTGK
+2222 GTGK
-2237 AVTVTGV
+2237 ASNYKLVSPLPTVTV
-2244 ALGGDDKDNYRLKEQ
+2244 N
-2259 PTGVTVS
+2259 

-2283 YSVTTGEKAIGTVM
+2283 YTVTTEQSKNIGNGGM

-2315 SVTVTNWAVDATG
+2315 SVTVTSWA
-2328 KVTYTLSGGAADNT
+2328 
-2342 VTLPVIIKSTNY
+2342 

-2361 VITLTAKDNQA
+2361 VITLAAKDNQT
-2372 ALKITGGE
+2372 ALTLTGE
-2380 TVVYGQTLQ
+2380 TTVVYGQTLQ
-2389 LGTSGGSTN
+2389 LGTTGGSTN
-2398 GAVTYTVTPG
+2398 GDVTYTVTNG
-2408 TGNATVDNAT
+2408 TGGATIDAS

-2427 NVTVTATMA
+2427 DVTVTATMA
-2436 GNAAY
+2436 GNATY
-2441 NDVTSASKTIT
+2441 NDVTSTPVTIT
-2452 ITQATPTGTPIFT
+2452 INRATPTGEPKYTE
-2465 KITEKD
+2465 ITTGG
-2471 KTLADAALGIGTLTP
+2471 KTLADAGLTTADSNLSVPGTV
-2486 IGGKIEWVDDSD
+2486 KWVDDTG
-2498 NVLPDTTKVE
+2498 NVLDINTKVE
-2508 ANKEYKWRYTP
+2508 ANKEYKWLFTP
-2519 ATADAVNYT
+2519 TNTNYT

-2557 ANQIVAPGGAATFR
+2557 ANQIVAPGSAATFR